1 MGKRKFNEEGSINYY
16 DISKQIIDYWN
27 SNKIFEKSINTRPKN
42 KIFPFYEGPPSA
54 NGMPGIHHVM
64 ARTIKDIFCRY
75 KTLKGYRVY
84 RKGGWDTHGLPV
96 ELQVEKKLGI
106 TKDDIGSKIS
116 VEKYN
121 EECKIAV
128 MQYKEAWE
136 ELTESIGYWLDID
149 DAYITFKNNY
159 IESIWWSLKELYN
172 KGLLYKGYTIQPFSP
187 AAGTGLSSHELNM
200 PGAYKDIKDTSLT
213 AQFKI
218 ENNSKSFD
226 IIGKNSCYFLAWTTT
241 PWTLPANNGL
251 AVGIKIDYVLL
262 ETFNKYTEKK
272 INVILAEKCIEK
284 FFDINNQKT
293 EGDIV
298 FNKQK
303 IEYKILKSI
312 KGKRL
317 VGLDYEQ
324 LMPYVNAEKPAF
336 TVVSGDFV
344 TTEEGTGIV
353 HISLTFGSDDFFV
366 SRKNN
371 LPGIFVK
378 NDKNEDVP
386 IVDKSG
392 KFVDQI
398 TDFAGMQ
405 VKSFSDIEGLTTDEQ
420 ISIKLKK
427 ENKAFDVKKYEHSYP
442 HCWRTDKPIL
452 YYPLES
458 WFINST
464 KLKEDLINKNKEIN
478 WQPESTGSGRFGNWL
493 ENLVDWNLSRSR
505 FWGTP
510 LPIWRTKD
518 GKEEICIGS
527 INELKSEIKKSVELG
542 LMKSNISE
550 NLDLHRPFV
559 DDIILAS
566 KKGYPMYREKDIID
580 VWYDSGSMPFAQYHY
595 PFENQET
602 FEKMFPAKFIA
613 EGVDQTRGWFFTLH
627 AISIMLFGKVSY
639 ENVISNGLVLDKDG
653 NKMSKRLGNAID
665 PFEVI
670 KKYGPDATRLYM
682 VINSNPWDN
691 LKFDIDG
698 ISEIVRKFFGTLNNT
713 YNFFALYANI
723 DGFKGDE
730 KIVPYDKRSFEDKW
744 IISKLNSLISFVEL
758 KLDDYDPT
766 KASRAIN
773 KFLND
778 DLSNWYI
785 RLNRK
790 RFWKGDLSEDKLMA
804 YQTLFECLY
813 KISIISSPF
822 TPFYSEKLFQN
833 LNEFSVSESESVHLL
848 DFPIVDNKT
857 ISESLERKML
867 YAQSI
872 SSLVHSIRKKEK
884 IRVRQPLS
892 KISIPIKSSVIE
904 KDINDV
910 QGIIL
915 SEVNVKEIEYVYDNS
930 KVFIKKIKP
939 NYKELGSVHG
949 KNMKL
954 VATRI
959 SKMSQDEINHLENKN
974 SINIELDN
982 NETIELSINQVE
994 ILFGEIEGK
1003 QVASNDMFTI
1013 ALDISIDDNLL
1024 AEGVSR
1030 EFINKIQNE
1039 RKENK
1044 LEVTDKIEIYIDNSS
1059 KEIISFLLKH
1069 KGFIC
1074 NETQA
1079 LELYID
1085 NNVDDSKLMDIDIA
1099 LLKVES
1105 TVINYK
1111 IKKVT

>member
-1 MGKRKFNEEGSINYY
+1 MGKGKFNEQSSIDYY
-16 DISKQIIDYWN
+16 KVSKEIISYWN
-27 SNKIFEKSINTRPKN
+27 SNNIFEKSISSRSED

-96 ELQVEKKLGI
+96 ELQVEKNLGI
-106 TKDDIGSKIS
+106 TKDDIGNKIS
-116 VEKYN
+116 VKKYN
-121 EECKIAV
+121 EECKVAV
-128 MQYKEAWE
+128 MQFKEAWE

-159 IESIWWSLKELYN
+159 IESIWWSLKELYK
-172 KGLLYKGYTIQPFSP
+172 KGLLYKGYTIQPYSP

-200 PGAYKDIKDTSLT
+200 PGAYKNIKDTSLT

-218 ENNSKSFD
+218 QKNKKSQE
-226 IIGKNSCYFLAWTTT
+226 IIGDSDCYFLAWTTT

-251 AVGIKIDYVLL
+251 AVGEKIKYNLI
-262 ETFNKYTEKK
+262 ETFNKYTESK
-272 INVILAEKCIEK
+272 INVIIAEKCIEK
-284 FFDINNQKT
+284 FFDSNNLKT
-293 EGDIV
+293 SEELIFD
-298 FNKQK
+298 KQNLP
-303 IEYKILKSI
+303 YKILKTF
-312 KGKRL
+312 KGKDL
-317 VGLDYEQ
+317 IGFDYDQ
-324 LMPYVNAEKPAF
+324 LLPYVKAEKPAF

-344 TTEEGTGIV
+344 TTDEGTGIV
-353 HISLTFGSDDFFV
+353 HISLTFGSDDFYV
-366 SRKNN
+366 SKKNN

-392 KFVDQI
+392 KFVKEI
-398 TDFAGMQ
+398 IDFAGLQ
-405 VKSFSDIEGLTTDEQ
+405 VKAFSDVEGLTTDEQ

-464 KLKEDLINKNKEIN
+464 KLKDDFINKNKDIN
-478 WQPESTGSGRFGNWL
+478 WQPESTGTGRFGNWL

-518 GKEEICIGS
+518 GKDEICIGS
-527 INELKSEIKKSVELG
+527 INELKSEIKKSVDLG
-542 LMKSNISE
+542 FMKNNISD
-550 NLDLHRPFV
+550 NIDLHRPFV
-559 DDIILAS
+559 DEIILAS
-566 KKGYPMYREKDIID
+566 KEGSPMYRETDIID

-595 PFENQET
+595 PFENKDI

-670 KKYGPDATRLYM
+670 KKFGPDATRLYM

-698 ISEIVRKFFGTLNNT
+698 ISEILRKFFGTLNNT

-723 DGFKGDE
+723 DGFTGNE
-730 KIVPYDKRSFEDKW
+730 KLIPYEKRSYEDKW
-744 IISKLNSLISFVEL
+744 IISKLNSLIKFVED
-758 KLDDYDPT
+758 KLDNYDPT
-766 KASRAIN
+766 KSSRQIN
-773 KFLND
+773 KFIND

-790 RFWKGDLSEDKLMA
+790 RFWKGDLTEDKLMA
-804 YQTLFECLY
+804 YQTLLECLY

-822 TPFYSEKLFQN
+822 IPFYSEKLFKN
-833 LNEFSVSESESVHLL
+833 LNAFNISNSESVHLL
-848 DFPIVDNKT
+848 EFPKVDNER
-857 ISESLERKML
+857 ISEVLERKMS

-892 KISIPIKSSVIE
+892 KISIPMKSLDMENEIKDVE
-904 KDINDV
+904 K
-910 QGIIL
+910 IIL
-915 SEVNVKEIEYVYDNS
+915 SEINVKEIEYVHDNS
-930 KVFIKKIKP
+930 KVFTKKIKP
-939 NYKELGSVHG
+939 NYKELGSIHG
-949 KNMKL
+949 KNMKI
-954 VATRI
+954 VAERI
-959 SKMSQDEINHLENKN
+959 SSMTQDEITQLEKDE
-974 SINIELDN
+974 SINFELDGG
-982 NETIELSINQVE
+982 LKLDLLLNQVE
-994 ILFGEIEGK
+994 ILFGQIEGK
-1003 QVASNDMFTI
+1003 QVASNDTFTI
-1013 ALDISIDDNLL
+1013 ALDISIDNDLL

-1030 EFINKIQNE
+1030 EFINKIQNQ
-1039 RKENK
+1039 RKEIK
-1044 LEVTDKIEIYIDNSS
+1044 LEVTDKIEIYISNHS
-1059 KEIISFLLKH
+1059 KEINSFLLKH
-1069 KGFIC
+1069 KDFIC
-1074 NETQA
+1074 NETQSIN
-1079 LELYID
+1079 LITTDNID
-1085 NNVDDSKLMDIDIA
+1085 MPSIMDIDIA
-1099 LLKVES
+1099 SNEVALTEVKF
-1105 TVINYK
+1105 K
-1111 IKKVT
+1111 IKKV

>member
-312 KGKRL
+312 KGNRL

-336 TVVSGDFV
+336 TVVNGDFV

-527 INELKSEIKKSVELG
+527 INELKSEIKKSEELG

-602 FEKMFPAKFIA
+602 FEKMFPAQFIA

-723 DGFKGDE
+723 DGFTGDE

-915 SEVNVKEIEYVYDNS
+915 SEVNVKDIEYVYDNS

-1085 NNVDDSKLMDIDIA
+1085 NNIDDSKLMDIDIA
-1099 LLKVES
+1099 SLKVES

>member
-1 MGKRKFNEEGSINYY
+1 MGKGKFNEQSSIDYY
-16 DISKQIIDYWN
+16 KVSKEIISYWN
-27 SNKIFEKSINTRPKN
+27 SNNIFEKSIRSRSED

-96 ELQVEKKLGI
+96 ELQVEKNLGI
-106 TKDDIGSKIS
+106 TKDDIGNKIS

-121 EECKIAV
+121 EECKVAV
-128 MQYKEAWE
+128 MQFKEAWE

-159 IESIWWSLKELYN
+159 IESIWWSLKELYK
-172 KGLLYKGYTIQPFSP
+172 KGLLYKGYTIQPYSP

-200 PGAYKDIKDTSLT
+200 PGAYKNIKDTSLT

-218 ENNSKSFD
+218 QKNKKSQE
-226 IIGKNSCYFLAWTTT
+226 IIGDSDCYFLAWTTT

-251 AVGIKIDYVLL
+251 AVGEKIKYNLI
-262 ETFNKYTEKK
+262 ETFNKYTESK
-272 INVILAEKCIEK
+272 INVIIAEKCIEK
-284 FFDINNQKT
+284 FFDSNNLKT
-293 EGDIV
+293 SEELIFD
-298 FNKQK
+298 KQNLP
-303 IEYKILKSI
+303 YKILKTF
-312 KGKRL
+312 KGKDL
-317 VGLDYEQ
+317 VGFDYDQ
-324 LMPYVNAEKPAF
+324 LLPYVKAEKPAF

-344 TTEEGTGIV
+344 TTDEGTGIV
-353 HISLTFGSDDFFV
+353 HISLTFGSDDFYV
-366 SRKNN
+366 SKKNN

-392 KFVDQI
+392 KFVKEI
-398 TDFAGMQ
+398 IDFAGLQ
-405 VKSFSDIEGLTTDEQ
+405 VKAFSDVEGLTTDEQ

-464 KLKEDLINKNKEIN
+464 KLKDDFINKNKDIN
-478 WQPESTGSGRFGNWL
+478 WQPESTGTGRFGNWL

-518 GKEEICIGS
+518 GKDEICIGS
-527 INELKSEIKKSVELG
+527 INELKSEIKKSVDLG
-542 LMKSNISE
+542 FMKNNISD
-550 NLDLHRPFV
+550 NIDLHRPFV
-559 DDIILAS
+559 DEIILAS
-566 KKGYPMYREKDIID
+566 KEGSPMYRETDIID

-595 PFENQET
+595 PFENKDI

-653 NKMSKRLGNAID
+653 NKMSKRLGNAVD

-670 KKYGPDATRLYM
+670 KKFGPDATRLYM

-698 ISEIVRKFFGTLNNT
+698 ISEILRKFFGTLNNT

-723 DGFKGDE
+723 DGFTGNE
-730 KIVPYDKRSFEDKW
+730 KLIPYEKRSYEDKW
-744 IISKLNSLISFVEL
+744 IISKLNSLIKFVED
-758 KLDDYDPT
+758 KLDNYDPT
-766 KASRAIN
+766 KSSRQIN
-773 KFLND
+773 KFIND

-790 RFWKGDLSEDKLMA
+790 RFWKGDLTQDKLMA
-804 YQTLFECLY
+804 YQTLLECLY

-822 TPFYSEKLFQN
+822 IPFYSEKLFKN
-833 LNEFSVSESESVHLL
+833 LNAFNISNSESVHLL
-848 DFPIVDNKT
+848 EFPKVDNER
-857 ISESLERKML
+857 ISEVLERKMS

-892 KISIPIKSSVIE
+892 KISIPMKSLDMENEIKDVE
-904 KDINDV
+904 K
-910 QGIIL
+910 IIL
-915 SEVNVKEIEYVYDNS
+915 SEINVKEIEYVHDNS
-930 KVFIKKIKP
+930 KVFTKKIKP
-939 NYKELGSVHG
+939 NYKELGSIHG
-949 KNMKL
+949 KNMKI
-954 VATRI
+954 VAERI
-959 SKMSQDEINHLENKN
+959 SSMTQDEITQLEKN
-974 SINIELDN
+974 ESINLELDGG
-982 NETIELSINQVE
+982 LKLDLLLNQVE
-994 ILFGEIEGK
+994 ILFGQIEGK
-1003 QVASNDMFTI
+1003 QVASNDTFTI
-1013 ALDISIDDNLL
+1013 ALDISIDNDLL

-1030 EFINKIQNE
+1030 EFINKIQNQ
-1039 RKENK
+1039 RKEIK
-1044 LEVTDKIEIYIDNSS
+1044 LEVTDKIEIYISNHS
-1059 KEIISFLLKH
+1059 KEINSFLLKH
-1069 KGFIC
+1069 KDFIC
-1074 NETQA
+1074 NETQSIN
-1079 LELYID
+1079 LITTENID
-1085 NNVDDSKLMDIDIA
+1085 MPSIMDIDIA
-1099 LLKVES
+1099 SNEVALTEVKF
-1105 TVINYK
+1105 K
-1111 IKKVT
+1111 IKKV

>member
-1 MGKRKFNEEGSINYY
+1 MGKGKFNEQSSIDYY
-16 DISKQIIDYWN
+16 KVSKEIISYWN
-27 SNKIFEKSINTRPKN
+27 SNNIFEKSISSRSED

-96 ELQVEKKLGI
+96 ELQVEKNLGI
-106 TKDDIGSKIS
+106 TKDDIGNKIS

-121 EECKIAV
+121 EECKVAV
-128 MQYKEAWE
+128 MQFKEAWE

-159 IESIWWSLKELYN
+159 IESIWWSLKELYK
-172 KGLLYKGYTIQPFSP
+172 KGLLYKGYTIQPYSP

-200 PGAYKDIKDTSLT
+200 PGAYKNIKDTSLT

-218 ENNSKSFD
+218 QKNKKSQE
-226 IIGKNSCYFLAWTTT
+226 IIGDSDCYFLAWTTT

-251 AVGIKIDYVLL
+251 AVGEKIKYNLI
-262 ETFNKYTEKK
+262 ETFNKYTESK
-272 INVILAEKCIEK
+272 INVIIAEKCIEK
-284 FFDINNQKT
+284 FFDSNNLNT
-293 EGDIV
+293 SEELIFD
-298 FNKQK
+298 KQNLP
-303 IEYKILKSI
+303 YKILKTFE
-312 KGKRL
+312 GKDL
-317 VGLDYEQ
+317 IGFDYDQ
-324 LMPYVNAEKPAF
+324 LLPYVKAEKPAF

-344 TTEEGTGIV
+344 TTDEGTGIV
-353 HISLTFGSDDFFV
+353 HISLTFGSDDFYV
-366 SRKNN
+366 SKKNN

-392 KFVDQI
+392 KFVKEI
-398 TDFAGMQ
+398 IDFAGLQ
-405 VKSFSDIEGLTTDEQ
+405 VKAFSDVEGLTTDEQ

-464 KLKEDLINKNKEIN
+464 KLKDDFINKNKDIN
-478 WQPESTGSGRFGNWL
+478 WQPESTGTGRFGNWL

-518 GKEEICIGS
+518 GKDEICIGS
-527 INELKSEIKKSVELG
+527 INELKSEIKKSVDLG
-542 LMKSNISE
+542 FMKNNISD
-550 NLDLHRPFV
+550 NIDLHRPFV
-559 DDIILAS
+559 DEIILAS
-566 KKGYPMYREKDIID
+566 KEGSPMYREKDIID

-595 PFENQET
+595 PFENKDI

-653 NKMSKRLGNAID
+653 NKMSKRLGNAVD

-670 KKYGPDATRLYM
+670 KKFGPDATRLYM

-698 ISEIVRKFFGTLNNT
+698 ISEILRKFFGTLNNT

-723 DGFKGDE
+723 DGFTGNE
-730 KIVPYDKRSFEDKW
+730 KLIPYEKRSYEDKW
-744 IISKLNSLISFVEL
+744 IISKLNSLIKFVED
-758 KLDDYDPT
+758 KLDNYDPT
-766 KASRAIN
+766 KSSRQIN
-773 KFLND
+773 KFIND

-790 RFWKGDLSEDKLMA
+790 RFWKGDLTKDKLMA
-804 YQTLFECLY
+804 YQTLLECLY

-822 TPFYSEKLFQN
+822 IPFYSEKLFKN
-833 LNEFSVSESESVHLL
+833 LNAFNISNSESVHLL
-848 DFPIVDNKT
+848 EFPKVDNER
-857 ISESLERKML
+857 ISEVLERKMS

-892 KISIPIKSSVIE
+892 KISIPMKSLDMENEIKDVE
-904 KDINDV
+904 K
-910 QGIIL
+910 IIL
-915 SEVNVKEIEYVYDNS
+915 SEINVKEIEYVHDNS
-930 KVFIKKIKP
+930 KVFTKKIKP
-939 NYKELGSVHG
+939 NYKELGSIHG
-949 KNMKL
+949 KNMKI
-954 VATRI
+954 VAERI
-959 SKMSQDEINHLENKN
+959 SSMTQDEITQLEKDE
-974 SINIELDN
+974 SINFELDGG
-982 NETIELSINQVE
+982 LKLDLLLNQVE
-994 ILFGEIEGK
+994 ILFGQIEGK
-1003 QVASNDMFTI
+1003 QVASNDTFTI
-1013 ALDISIDDNLL
+1013 ALDISIDNDLL

-1030 EFINKIQNE
+1030 EFINKIQNQ
-1039 RKENK
+1039 RKEIK
-1044 LEVTDKIEIYIDNSS
+1044 LEVTDKIEIYISNHS
-1059 KEIISFLLKH
+1059 KEINSFLLKH
-1069 KGFIC
+1069 KDFIC
-1074 NETQA
+1074 NETQSIN
-1079 LELYID
+1079 LITTENID
-1085 NNVDDSKLMDIDIA
+1085 MPSIMDIDIA
-1099 LLKVES
+1099 SNEVALTEVKF
-1105 TVINYK
+1105 K
-1111 IKKVT
+1111 IKKV

>member
-312 KGKRL
+312 KGNRL

-336 TVVSGDFV
+336 TVVNGDFV

-723 DGFKGDE
+723 DGFTGDE

-915 SEVNVKEIEYVYDNS
+915 SEVNVKDIEYVYDNS

-1085 NNVDDSKLMDIDIA
+1085 NNIDDSKLMDIDIA
-1099 LLKVES
+1099 SLKVES

>member
-1 MGKRKFNEEGSINYY
+1 MGKGKFNEQSSIDYY
-16 DISKQIIDYWN
+16 KVSKEIISYWN
-27 SNKIFEKSINTRPKN
+27 SNNIFEKSISSRSED

-96 ELQVEKKLGI
+96 ELQVEKNLGI
-106 TKDDIGSKIS
+106 TKDDIGNKIS

-121 EECKIAV
+121 EECKVAV
-128 MQYKEAWE
+128 MQFKEAWE

-159 IESIWWSLKELYN
+159 IESVWWSLKELYK
-172 KGLLYKGYTIQPFSP
+172 KGLLYKGYTIQPYSP

-200 PGAYKDIKDTSLT
+200 PGAYKNIKDTSLT

-218 ENNSKSFD
+218 QKNKKSQE
-226 IIGKNSCYFLAWTTT
+226 IIGDKDCYFLAWTTT

-251 AVGIKIDYVLL
+251 AVGEKIKYNLI
-262 ETFNKYTEKK
+262 ETFNKYTESK
-272 INVILAEKCIEK
+272 INVIIAEKCIEK
-284 FFDINNQKT
+284 FFDSNNLKT
-293 EGDIV
+293 SEELIFD
-298 FNKQK
+298 KQNLP
-303 IEYKILKSI
+303 YKILKTF
-312 KGKRL
+312 KGKDL
-317 VGLDYEQ
+317 IGFDYDQ
-324 LMPYVNAEKPAF
+324 LLPYVKAEKPAF

-344 TTEEGTGIV
+344 TTDEGTGIV
-353 HISLTFGSDDFFV
+353 HISLTFGSDDFYV
-366 SRKNN
+366 SKKNN

-392 KFVDQI
+392 KFVKEI
-398 TDFAGMQ
+398 IDFAGLQ
-405 VKSFSDIEGLTTDEQ
+405 VKAFSDVEGLTTDEQ

-464 KLKEDLINKNKEIN
+464 KLKDDFINKNKDIN
-478 WQPESTGSGRFGNWL
+478 WQPESTGTGRFGNWL

-518 GKEEICIGS
+518 GKDEICIGS
-527 INELKSEIKKSVELG
+527 INELKSEIKKSVDLG
-542 LMKSNISE
+542 FMKNNISD
-550 NLDLHRPFV
+550 NIDLHRPFV
-559 DDIILAS
+559 DEIILAS
-566 KKGYPMYREKDIID
+566 KEGSPMYRETDIID

-595 PFENQET
+595 PFENKDV
-602 FEKMFPAKFIA
+602 FNKMFPAKFIA

-653 NKMSKRLGNAID
+653 NKMSKRLGNAVD

-670 KKYGPDATRLYM
+670 KKFGPDATRLYM

-698 ISEIVRKFFGTLNNT
+698 ISEILRKFFGTLNNT

-723 DGFKGDE
+723 DGFTGNE
-730 KIVPYDKRSFEDKW
+730 KLIPYEKRSYEDKW
-744 IISKLNSLISFVEL
+744 IISKLNSLIRFVED
-758 KLDDYDPT
+758 KLDNYDPT
-766 KASRAIN
+766 KSSRQIN
-773 KFLND
+773 KFIND

-790 RFWKGDLSEDKLMA
+790 RFWKGDLTQDKLMA
-804 YQTLFECLY
+804 YQTLLECLY

-822 TPFYSEKLFQN
+822 IPFYSEKLFKN
-833 LNEFSVSESESVHLL
+833 LNAFNISNSESVHLL
-848 DFPIVDNKT
+848 EFPKVDNER
-857 ISESLERKML
+857 ISEVLERKMS

-892 KISIPIKSSVIE
+892 KISIPMKSLDMENEIKDVE
-904 KDINDV
+904 K
-910 QGIIL
+910 IIL
-915 SEVNVKEIEYVYDNS
+915 SEINVKEIEYVHDNS
-930 KVFIKKIKP
+930 KVFTKKIKP
-939 NYKELGSVHG
+939 NYKELGSIHG
-949 KNMKL
+949 KNMKI
-954 VATRI
+954 VAERI
-959 SKMSQDEINHLENKN
+959 SSMTQDEITQLEKDE
-974 SINIELDN
+974 SINFELDGG
-982 NETIELSINQVE
+982 LKLDLLLNQVE
-994 ILFGEIEGK
+994 ILFGQIEGK
-1003 QVASNDMFTI
+1003 QVASNDTFTI
-1013 ALDISIDDNLL
+1013 ALDISIDNDLL

-1030 EFINKIQNE
+1030 EFINKIQNQ
-1039 RKENK
+1039 RKEIK
-1044 LEVTDKIEIYIDNSS
+1044 LEVTDKIEIYISNHS
-1059 KEIISFLLKH
+1059 KEINSFLLKH
-1069 KGFIC
+1069 KDFIC
-1074 NETQA
+1074 NETQSIN
-1079 LELYID
+1079 LITTENID
-1085 NNVDDSKLMDIDIA
+1085 MPSIMDIDIA
-1099 LLKVES
+1099 SNEVALTEVKF
-1105 TVINYK
+1105 K
-1111 IKKVT
+1111 IKKV

>member
-1 MGKRKFNEEGSINYY
+1 MGTGKFNEQSSIDYY
-16 DISKQIIDYWN
+16 KVSKEIISYWN
-27 SNKIFEKSINTRPKN
+27 SNNIFEKSISSRSED

-96 ELQVEKKLGI
+96 ELQVEKNLGI
-106 TKDDIGSKIS
+106 TKDDIGNKIS

-121 EECKIAV
+121 EECKVAV
-128 MQYKEAWE
+128 MQFKEAWE

-159 IESIWWSLKELYN
+159 IESVWWSLKELYK
-172 KGLLYKGYTIQPFSP
+172 KGLLYKGYTIQPYSP

-200 PGAYKDIKDTSLT
+200 PGAYKNIKDTSLT

-218 ENNSKSFD
+218 QKNKKSQE
-226 IIGKNSCYFLAWTTT
+226 IIGDSDCYFLAWTTT

-251 AVGIKIDYVLL
+251 AVGEKIKYNLI
-262 ETFNKYTEKK
+262 ETFNKYTESK
-272 INVILAEKCIEK
+272 INVIIAEKCIEK
-284 FFDINNQKT
+284 FFDSNNLKT
-293 EGDIV
+293 SEELIFD
-298 FNKQK
+298 KQNLP
-303 IEYKILKSI
+303 YKILKTF
-312 KGKRL
+312 KGKDL
-317 VGLDYEQ
+317 IGFDYDQ
-324 LMPYVNAEKPAF
+324 LLPYVKAEKPAF

-344 TTEEGTGIV
+344 TTDEGTGIV
-353 HISLTFGSDDFFV
+353 HISLTFGSDDFYV
-366 SRKNN
+366 SKKNN

-392 KFVDQI
+392 KFVKEI
-398 TDFAGMQ
+398 IDFAGLQ
-405 VKSFSDIEGLTTDEQ
+405 VKAFSDVEGLTTDEQ

-464 KLKEDLINKNKEIN
+464 KLKDDFIIKNKDIN
-478 WQPESTGSGRFGNWL
+478 WQPESTGTGRFGNWL

-518 GKEEICIGS
+518 GKDEICIGS
-527 INELKSEIKKSVELG
+527 INELKSEIKKSVDLG
-542 LMKSNISE
+542 FMKNNISD
-550 NLDLHRPFV
+550 NIDLHRPFV
-559 DDIILAS
+559 DEIILAS
-566 KKGYPMYREKDIID
+566 KEGSPMYRETDIID

-595 PFENQET
+595 PFENKDI

-670 KKYGPDATRLYM
+670 KKFGPDATRLYM

-698 ISEIVRKFFGTLNNT
+698 ISEILRKFFGTLNNT

-723 DGFKGDE
+723 DGFTGNE
-730 KIVPYDKRSFEDKW
+730 KLIPYEKRSYEDKW
-744 IISKLNSLISFVEL
+744 IISKLNSLIKFVED
-758 KLDDYDPT
+758 KLDNYDPT
-766 KASRAIN
+766 KSSRQIN
-773 KFLND
+773 KFIND

-790 RFWKGDLSEDKLMA
+790 RFWKGDLTQDKLMA
-804 YQTLFECLY
+804 YQTLLECLY

-822 TPFYSEKLFQN
+822 IPFYSEKLFKN
-833 LNEFSVSESESVHLL
+833 LNAFNISNSESVHLL
-848 DFPIVDNKT
+848 EFPKVDSER
-857 ISESLERKML
+857 ISEVLERKMS

-892 KISIPIKSSVIE
+892 KISIPMKSLDMENEIKDVE
-904 KDINDV
+904 K
-910 QGIIL
+910 IIL
-915 SEVNVKEIEYVYDNS
+915 SEINVKEIEYVHDNS
-930 KVFIKKIKP
+930 KVFTKKIKP
-939 NYKELGSVHG
+939 NYKELGSIHG
-949 KNMKL
+949 KNMKI
-954 VATRI
+954 VAERI
-959 SKMSQDEINHLENKN
+959 SSMTQDEITQLEKDE
-974 SINIELDN
+974 SINFELDGG
-982 NETIELSINQVE
+982 LKLDLLLNQVE
-994 ILFGEIEGK
+994 ILFGQIEGK
-1003 QVASNDMFTI
+1003 QVASNDTFTI
-1013 ALDISIDDNLL
+1013 ALDISIDNDLL

-1030 EFINKIQNE
+1030 EFINKIQNQ
-1039 RKENK
+1039 RKEIK
-1044 LEVTDKIEIYIDNSS
+1044 LEVTDKIEIYISNHS
-1059 KEIISFLLKH
+1059 KEINSFLLKH
-1069 KGFIC
+1069 KDFIC
-1074 NETQA
+1074 NETQSIN
-1079 LELYID
+1079 LITTENID
-1085 NNVDDSKLMDIDIA
+1085 MPSIMDIDIA
-1099 LLKVES
+1099 SNEVALTEVKF
-1105 TVINYK
+1105 K
-1111 IKKVT
+1111 IKKV

>member
-1 MGKRKFNEEGSINYY
+1 MGKGKFNEQSSIDYY
-16 DISKQIIDYWN
+16 KVSKEIISYWN
-27 SNKIFEKSINTRPKN
+27 SNNIFEKSISSRSED

-96 ELQVEKKLGI
+96 ELQVEKNLGI
-106 TKDDIGSKIS
+106 TKDDIGNKIS

-121 EECKIAV
+121 EECKVAV
-128 MQYKEAWE
+128 MQFKEAWE

-159 IESIWWSLKELYN
+159 IESIWWSLKELYK
-172 KGLLYKGYTIQPFSP
+172 KGLLYKGYTIQPYSP

-200 PGAYKDIKDTSLT
+200 PGAYKNIKDTSLT

-218 ENNSKSFD
+218 QKNKKSQE
-226 IIGKNSCYFLAWTTT
+226 IIGDSDCYFLAWTTT

-251 AVGIKIDYVLL
+251 AVGEKIKYNLI
-262 ETFNKYTEKK
+262 ETFNKYTESK
-272 INVILAEKCIEK
+272 INVIIAEKCIEK
-284 FFDINNQKT
+284 FFDSNNLKT
-293 EGDIV
+293 SEELIFD
-298 FNKQK
+298 KQNLP
-303 IEYKILKSI
+303 YKILKTF
-312 KGKRL
+312 KGKDL
-317 VGLDYEQ
+317 VGFDYDQ
-324 LMPYVNAEKPAF
+324 LLPYVKAEKPAF

-344 TTEEGTGIV
+344 TTDEGTGIV
-353 HISLTFGSDDFFV
+353 HISLTFGSDDFYV
-366 SRKNN
+366 SKKNN

-392 KFVDQI
+392 KFVKEI
-398 TDFAGMQ
+398 IDFAGLQ
-405 VKSFSDIEGLTTDEQ
+405 VKAFSDAEGLTTDEQ

-464 KLKEDLINKNKEIN
+464 KLKDDFINKNKDIN
-478 WQPESTGSGRFGNWL
+478 WQPESTGTGRFGNWL

-518 GKEEICIGS
+518 GKDEICIGS
-527 INELKSEIKKSVELG
+527 INELKSEIKKSVDLG
-542 LMKSNISE
+542 FMKNNISD
-550 NLDLHRPFV
+550 NIDLHRPFV
-559 DDIILAS
+559 DEIILAS
-566 KKGYPMYREKDIID
+566 KEGSPMYRETDIID

-595 PFENQET
+595 PFENKDV

-670 KKYGPDATRLYM
+670 KKFGPDATRLYM

-698 ISEIVRKFFGTLNNT
+698 ISEILRKFFGTLNNT

-723 DGFKGDE
+723 DGFTGNE
-730 KIVPYDKRSFEDKW
+730 KLIPYEKRSYEDKW
-744 IISKLNSLISFVEL
+744 IISKLNSLIKFVED
-758 KLDDYDPT
+758 KLDNYDPT
-766 KASRAIN
+766 KSSRQIN
-773 KFLND
+773 KFIND

-790 RFWKGDLSEDKLMA
+790 RFWKGDLTQDKLMA
-804 YQTLFECLY
+804 YQTLLECLY

-822 TPFYSEKLFQN
+822 IPFYSEKLFKN
-833 LNEFSVSESESVHLL
+833 LNAFNISNSESVHLL
-848 DFPIVDNKT
+848 EFPKVDNER
-857 ISESLERKML
+857 ISEVLERKMS

-892 KISIPIKSSVIE
+892 KISIPMKSLDMENEIKDVE
-904 KDINDV
+904 K
-910 QGIIL
+910 IIL
-915 SEVNVKEIEYVYDNS
+915 SEINVKEIEYVHDNS
-930 KVFIKKIKP
+930 KVFTKKIKP
-939 NYKELGSVHG
+939 NYKELGSIHG
-949 KNMKL
+949 KNMKI
-954 VATRI
+954 VAERI
-959 SKMSQDEINHLENKN
+959 SSMTQDEITQLEKDE
-974 SINIELDN
+974 SINLELDGG
-982 NETIELSINQVE
+982 LKLDLLLNQVE
-994 ILFGEIEGK
+994 ILFGQIEGK
-1003 QVASNDMFTI
+1003 QVASNDTFTI
-1013 ALDISIDDNLL
+1013 ALDISIDNDLL

-1030 EFINKIQNE
+1030 EFINKIQNQ
-1039 RKENK
+1039 RKEIK
-1044 LEVTDKIEIYIDNSS
+1044 LEVTDKIEIYISNHS
-1059 KEIISFLLKH
+1059 KEINSFLLKH
-1069 KGFIC
+1069 KDFIC
-1074 NETQA
+1074 NETQSIN
-1079 LELYID
+1079 LITTDNID
-1085 NNVDDSKLMDIDIA
+1085 MPSIMDIDIA
-1099 LLKVES
+1099 SNEVALTEVKF
-1105 TVINYK
+1105 K
-1111 IKKVT
+1111 IKKV

>member
-1 MGKRKFNEEGSINYY
+1 MGKGKFNEQSSIDYY
-16 DISKQIIDYWN
+16 KVSKEIISYWN
-27 SNKIFEKSINTRPKN
+27 SNNIFEKSISSRSED

-96 ELQVEKKLGI
+96 ELQVEKNLGI
-106 TKDDIGSKIS
+106 TKDDIGNKIS

-121 EECKIAV
+121 EECKVAV
-128 MQYKEAWE
+128 MQFKEAWE

-159 IESIWWSLKELYN
+159 IESIWWSLKELYK
-172 KGLLYKGYTIQPFSP
+172 KGLLYKGYTIQPYSP

-200 PGAYKDIKDTSLT
+200 PGAYKNIKDTSLT

-218 ENNSKSFD
+218 QKNKKSQE
-226 IIGKNSCYFLAWTTT
+226 IIGDSDCYFLAWTTT

-251 AVGIKIDYVLL
+251 AVGEKIKYNLI
-262 ETFNKYTEKK
+262 ETFNKYTESK
-272 INVILAEKCIEK
+272 INVIIAEKCIEK
-284 FFDINNQKT
+284 FFDSNNLKT
-293 EGDIV
+293 SEELIFD
-298 FNKQK
+298 KQNLP
-303 IEYKILKSI
+303 YKILKTF
-312 KGKRL
+312 KGKDL
-317 VGLDYEQ
+317 IGFDYDQ
-324 LMPYVNAEKPAF
+324 LLPYVKAEKPAF

-344 TTEEGTGIV
+344 TTDEGTGIV
-353 HISLTFGSDDFFV
+353 HISLTFGSDDFYV
-366 SRKNN
+366 SKKNN

-392 KFVDQI
+392 KFVKEI
-398 TDFAGMQ
+398 IDFAGLQ
-405 VKSFSDIEGLTTDEQ
+405 VKAFSDVEGLTTDEQ

-464 KLKEDLINKNKEIN
+464 KLKDDFINKNKDIN
-478 WQPESTGSGRFGNWL
+478 WQPESTGTGRFGNWL

-518 GKEEICIGS
+518 GKDEICIGS
-527 INELKSEIKKSVELG
+527 INELKSEIKKSVDLG
-542 LMKSNISE
+542 FMKNNISD
-550 NLDLHRPFV
+550 NIDLHRPFV
-559 DDIILAS
+559 DEIILAS
-566 KKGYPMYREKDIID
+566 KEGSPMYRETDIID

-595 PFENQET
+595 PFENKDI

-670 KKYGPDATRLYM
+670 KKFGPDATRLYM

-698 ISEIVRKFFGTLNNT
+698 ISEILRKFFGTLNNT

-723 DGFKGDE
+723 DGFTGNE
-730 KIVPYDKRSFEDKW
+730 KLIPYEKRSYEDKW
-744 IISKLNSLISFVEL
+744 IISKLNSLIKFVED
-758 KLDDYDPT
+758 KLDNYDPT
-766 KASRAIN
+766 KSSRQIN
-773 KFLND
+773 KFIND

-790 RFWKGDLSEDKLMA
+790 RFWKGDLTEDKLMA
-804 YQTLFECLY
+804 YQTLLECLY

-822 TPFYSEKLFQN
+822 IPFYSEKLFKN
-833 LNEFSVSESESVHLL
+833 LNAFNISNSESVHLL
-848 DFPIVDNKT
+848 EFPKVDNER
-857 ISESLERKML
+857 ISEVLERKMS

-892 KISIPIKSSVIE
+892 KISIPMKSLDMENEIKDVE
-904 KDINDV
+904 K
-910 QGIIL
+910 IIL
-915 SEVNVKEIEYVYDNS
+915 SEINVKEIEYVHDNS
-930 KVFIKKIKP
+930 KVFTKKIKP
-939 NYKELGSVHG
+939 NYKELGSIHG
-949 KNMKL
+949 KNMKI
-954 VATRI
+954 VAERI
-959 SKMSQDEINHLENKN
+959 SSMTQDEITQLEKDE
-974 SINIELDN
+974 SINLELDGG
-982 NETIELSINQVE
+982 LKLDLLLNQVE
-994 ILFGEIEGK
+994 ILFGQIEGK
-1003 QVASNDMFTI
+1003 QVASNDTFTI
-1013 ALDISIDDNLL
+1013 ALDISIDNDLL

-1030 EFINKIQNE
+1030 EFINKIQNQ
-1039 RKENK
+1039 RKEIK
-1044 LEVTDKIEIYIDNSS
+1044 LEVTDKIEIYISNHS
-1059 KEIISFLLKH
+1059 KEINSFLLKH
-1069 KGFIC
+1069 KDFIC
-1074 NETQA
+1074 NETQSIN
-1079 LELYID
+1079 LITTENID
-1085 NNVDDSKLMDIDIA
+1085 MPSIMDIDIA
-1099 LLKVES
+1099 SNEVALTEVKF
-1105 TVINYK
+1105 K
-1111 IKKVT
+1111 IKKV

>member
-1 MGKRKFNEEGSINYY
+1 MGKGKFNEQSSIDYY
-16 DISKQIIDYWN
+16 KVSKEIISYWN
-27 SNKIFEKSINTRPKN
+27 SNNIFEKSISSRSED

-96 ELQVEKKLGI
+96 ELQVEKNLGI
-106 TKDDIGSKIS
+106 TKDDIGNKIS

-121 EECKIAV
+121 EECKVAV
-128 MQYKEAWE
+128 MQFKEAWE

-159 IESIWWSLKELYN
+159 IESIWWSLKELYK
-172 KGLLYKGYTIQPFSP
+172 KGLLYKGYTIQPYSP

-200 PGAYKDIKDTSLT
+200 PGAYKNIKDTSLT

-218 ENNSKSFD
+218 QKNKKSQE
-226 IIGKNSCYFLAWTTT
+226 IIGDSDCYFLAWTTT

-251 AVGIKIDYVLL
+251 AVGEKIKYNLI
-262 ETFNKYTEKK
+262 ETFNKYTESK
-272 INVILAEKCIEK
+272 INVIIAEKCIEK
-284 FFDINNQKT
+284 FFDSNNLKT
-293 EGDIV
+293 SEELIFD
-298 FNKQK
+298 KQNLP
-303 IEYKILKSI
+303 YKILKTF
-312 KGKRL
+312 KGKDL
-317 VGLDYEQ
+317 VGFDYDQ
-324 LMPYVNAEKPAF
+324 LLPYVKAEKPAF

-344 TTEEGTGIV
+344 TTDEGTGIV
-353 HISLTFGSDDFFV
+353 HISLTFGSDDFYV
-366 SRKNN
+366 SKKNN

-392 KFVDQI
+392 KFVKEI
-398 TDFAGMQ
+398 IDFAGLQ
-405 VKSFSDIEGLTTDEQ
+405 VKAFSDVEGLTTDEQ

-464 KLKEDLINKNKEIN
+464 KLKDDFINKNKDIN
-478 WQPESTGSGRFGNWL
+478 WQPESTGTGRFGNWL

-518 GKEEICIGS
+518 GKDEICIGS
-527 INELKSEIKKSVELG
+527 INELKSEIKKSVDLG
-542 LMKSNISE
+542 FMKNNISD
-550 NLDLHRPFV
+550 NIDLHRPFV
-559 DDIILAS
+559 DEIILAS
-566 KKGYPMYREKDIID
+566 KEGSPMYRETDIID

-595 PFENQET
+595 PFENKDI

-653 NKMSKRLGNAID
+653 NKMSKRLGNAVD

-670 KKYGPDATRLYM
+670 KKFGPDATRLYM

-698 ISEIVRKFFGTLNNT
+698 ISEILRKFFGTLNNT

-723 DGFKGDE
+723 DGFTGNE
-730 KIVPYDKRSFEDKW
+730 KLIPYEKRSYEDKW
-744 IISKLNSLISFVEL
+744 IISKLNSLIKFVED
-758 KLDDYDPT
+758 KLDNYDPT
-766 KASRAIN
+766 KSSRQIN
-773 KFLND
+773 KFIND

-790 RFWKGDLSEDKLMA
+790 RFWKGDLTEDKLMA
-804 YQTLFECLY
+804 YQTLLECLY

-822 TPFYSEKLFQN
+822 IPFYSEKLFKN
-833 LNEFSVSESESVHLL
+833 LNAFNISNSESVHLL
-848 DFPIVDNKT
+848 EFPKVDNER
-857 ISESLERKML
+857 ISEVLERKMS

-892 KISIPIKSSVIE
+892 KISIPMKSLDMENEIKDVE
-904 KDINDV
+904 K
-910 QGIIL
+910 IIL
-915 SEVNVKEIEYVYDNS
+915 SEINVKEIEYVHDNS
-930 KVFIKKIKP
+930 KVFTKKIKP
-939 NYKELGSVHG
+939 NYKELGSIHG
-949 KNMKL
+949 KNMKI
-954 VATRI
+954 VAERI
-959 SKMSQDEINHLENKN
+959 SSMTQDEITQLEKDE
-974 SINIELDN
+974 SINLELDGG
-982 NETIELSINQVE
+982 LKLDLLLNQVE
-994 ILFGEIEGK
+994 ILFGQIEGK
-1003 QVASNDMFTI
+1003 QVASNDTFTI
-1013 ALDISIDDNLL
+1013 ALDISIDNDLL

-1030 EFINKIQNE
+1030 EFINKIQNQ
-1039 RKENK
+1039 RKEIK
-1044 LEVTDKIEIYIDNSS
+1044 LEVTDKIEIYISNHS
-1059 KEIISFLLKH
+1059 KEINSFLLKH
-1069 KGFIC
+1069 KDFIC
-1074 NETQA
+1074 NETQSIN
-1079 LELYID
+1079 LITTENID
-1085 NNVDDSKLMDIDIA
+1085 MPSIMDIDIA
-1099 LLKVES
+1099 SNEVALTEVKF
-1105 TVINYK
+1105 K
-1111 IKKVT
+1111 IKKV

>member
-1 MGKRKFNEEGSINYY
+1 MGKGKFNEQSSIDYY
-16 DISKQIIDYWN
+16 KVSKEIISYWN
-27 SNKIFEKSINTRPKN
+27 SNNIFEKSISSRSED

-96 ELQVEKKLGI
+96 ELQVEKNLGI
-106 TKDDIGSKIS
+106 TKDDIGNKIS
-116 VEKYN
+116 VKKYN
-121 EECKIAV
+121 EECKVAV
-128 MQYKEAWE
+128 MQFKEAWE

-159 IESIWWSLKELYN
+159 IESVWWSLKELYK
-172 KGLLYKGYTIQPFSP
+172 KGLLYKGYTIQPYSP

-200 PGAYKDIKDTSLT
+200 PGAYKNIKDTSLT

-218 ENNSKSFD
+218 QKNKKSQE
-226 IIGKNSCYFLAWTTT
+226 IIGDSDCYFLAWTTT

-251 AVGIKIDYVLL
+251 AVGEKIKYNLI
-262 ETFNKYTEKK
+262 ETFNKYTESK
-272 INVILAEKCIEK
+272 INVIIAEKCIEK
-284 FFDINNQKT
+284 FFDSNNLKT
-293 EGDIV
+293 SEELIFD
-298 FNKQK
+298 KQNLP
-303 IEYKILKSI
+303 YKILKTF
-312 KGKRL
+312 KGKDL
-317 VGLDYEQ
+317 IGFDYDQ
-324 LMPYVNAEKPAF
+324 LLPYVKAEKPAF

-344 TTEEGTGIV
+344 TTDEGTGIV
-353 HISLTFGSDDFFV
+353 HISLTFGSDDFYV
-366 SRKNN
+366 SKKNN

-392 KFVDQI
+392 KFVKEI
-398 TDFAGMQ
+398 IDFAGLQ
-405 VKSFSDIEGLTTDEQ
+405 VKAFSDVEGLTTDEQ

-464 KLKEDLINKNKEIN
+464 KLKDDFINKNKDIN
-478 WQPESTGSGRFGNWL
+478 WQPESTGTGRFGNWL

-518 GKEEICIGS
+518 GKDEICIGS
-527 INELKSEIKKSVELG
+527 INELKSEIKKSVDLG
-542 LMKSNISE
+542 FMKNNISD
-550 NLDLHRPFV
+550 NIDLHRPFV
-559 DDIILAS
+559 DEIILAS
-566 KKGYPMYREKDIID
+566 KEGSPMYRETDIID

-595 PFENQET
+595 PFENKDI

-670 KKYGPDATRLYM
+670 KKFGPDATRLYM

-698 ISEIVRKFFGTLNNT
+698 ISEILRKFFGTLNNT

-723 DGFKGDE
+723 DGFTGNE
-730 KIVPYDKRSFEDKW
+730 KLIPYEKRSYEDKW
-744 IISKLNSLISFVEL
+744 IISKLNSLIKFVED
-758 KLDDYDPT
+758 KLDNYDPT
-766 KASRAIN
+766 KSSRQIN
-773 KFLND
+773 KFIND

-790 RFWKGDLSEDKLMA
+790 RFWKGDLTQDKLMA
-804 YQTLFECLY
+804 YQTLLECLY

-822 TPFYSEKLFQN
+822 IPFYSEKLFKN
-833 LNEFSVSESESVHLL
+833 LNAFNISNSESVHLL
-848 DFPIVDNKT
+848 EFPKVDNER
-857 ISESLERKML
+857 ISEVLERKMS

-892 KISIPIKSSVIE
+892 KISIPMKSLDMENEIKDVE
-904 KDINDV
+904 K
-910 QGIIL
+910 IIL
-915 SEVNVKEIEYVYDNS
+915 SEINVKEIEYVHDNS
-930 KVFIKKIKP
+930 KVFTKKIKP
-939 NYKELGSVHG
+939 NYKELGSIHG
-949 KNMKL
+949 KNMKI
-954 VATRI
+954 VAERI
-959 SKMSQDEINHLENKN
+959 SSMTQDEITQLEKDE
-974 SINIELDN
+974 SINLELDGG
-982 NETIELSINQVE
+982 LKLDLLLNQVE
-994 ILFGEIEGK
+994 ILFGQIEGK
-1003 QVASNDMFTI
+1003 QVASNDTFTI
-1013 ALDISIDDNLL
+1013 ALDISIDNDLL

-1030 EFINKIQNE
+1030 EFINKIQNQ
-1039 RKENK
+1039 RKEIK
-1044 LEVTDKIEIYIDNSS
+1044 LEVTDKIEIYISNHS
-1059 KEIISFLLKH
+1059 KEINSFLLKH
-1069 KGFIC
+1069 KDFIC
-1074 NETQA
+1074 NETQSIN
-1079 LELYID
+1079 LITTENID
-1085 NNVDDSKLMDIDIA
+1085 MPSIMDIDIA
-1099 LLKVES
+1099 SNEVALTEVKF
-1105 TVINYK
+1105 K
-1111 IKKVT
+1111 IKKV

>member
-1 MGKRKFNEEGSINYY
+1 MGKGKFNEQSSIDYY
-16 DISKQIIDYWN
+16 KVSKEIISYWN
-27 SNKIFEKSINTRPKN
+27 SNNIFEKSISSRSED

-96 ELQVEKKLGI
+96 ELQVEKNLGI
-106 TKDDIGSKIS
+106 TKDDIGNKIS

-121 EECKIAV
+121 EECKVAV
-128 MQYKEAWE
+128 MQFKEAWE

-159 IESIWWSLKELYN
+159 IESIWWSLKELYK
-172 KGLLYKGYTIQPFSP
+172 KGLLYKGYTIQPYSP

-200 PGAYKDIKDTSLT
+200 PGAYKNIKDTSLT

-218 ENNSKSFD
+218 QKNKKSQE
-226 IIGKNSCYFLAWTTT
+226 IIGDSDCYFLAWTTT

-251 AVGIKIDYVLL
+251 AVGEKIKYNLI
-262 ETFNKYTEKK
+262 ETFNKYTESK
-272 INVILAEKCIEK
+272 INVIIAEKCIEK
-284 FFDINNQKT
+284 FFDSNNLKT
-293 EGDIV
+293 SEELIFD
-298 FNKQK
+298 KQNLP
-303 IEYKILKSI
+303 YKILKTF
-312 KGKRL
+312 KGKDL
-317 VGLDYEQ
+317 IGFDYDQ
-324 LMPYVNAEKPAF
+324 LLPYVKAEKPAF

-344 TTEEGTGIV
+344 TTDEGTGIV
-353 HISLTFGSDDFFV
+353 HISLTFGSDDFYV
-366 SRKNN
+366 SKKNN

-392 KFVDQI
+392 KFVKEI
-398 TDFAGMQ
+398 IDFAGLQ
-405 VKSFSDIEGLTTDEQ
+405 VKAFSDVEGLTTDEQ

-464 KLKEDLINKNKEIN
+464 KLKDDFINKNKDIN
-478 WQPESTGSGRFGNWL
+478 WQPESTGTGRFGNWL

-518 GKEEICIGS
+518 GKDEICIGS
-527 INELKSEIKKSVELG
+527 INELKSEIKKSVDLG
-542 LMKSNISE
+542 FMKNNISD
-550 NLDLHRPFV
+550 NIDLHRPFV
-559 DDIILAS
+559 DEIILAS
-566 KKGYPMYREKDIID
+566 KEGSPMYRETDIID

-595 PFENQET
+595 PFENKDI

-653 NKMSKRLGNAID
+653 NKMSKRLGNAVD

-670 KKYGPDATRLYM
+670 KKFGPDATRLYM

-698 ISEIVRKFFGTLNNT
+698 ISEILRKFFGTLNNT

-723 DGFKGDE
+723 DGFTGNE
-730 KIVPYDKRSFEDKW
+730 KLIPYEKRSYEDKW
-744 IISKLNSLISFVEL
+744 IISKLNSLIKFVED
-758 KLDDYDPT
+758 KLDNYDPT
-766 KASRAIN
+766 KSSRQIN
-773 KFLND
+773 KFIND

-790 RFWKGDLSEDKLMA
+790 RFWKGDLTQDKLMA
-804 YQTLFECLY
+804 YQTLLECLY

-822 TPFYSEKLFQN
+822 IPFYSEKLFKN
-833 LNEFSVSESESVHLL
+833 LNAFNISNSESVHLL
-848 DFPIVDNKT
+848 EFPKVDNER
-857 ISESLERKML
+857 ISEVLERKMS

-892 KISIPIKSSVIE
+892 KISIPMKSLDMENEIKDVE
-904 KDINDV
+904 K
-910 QGIIL
+910 IIL
-915 SEVNVKEIEYVYDNS
+915 SEINVKEIEYVHDNS
-930 KVFIKKIKP
+930 KVFTKKIKP
-939 NYKELGSVHG
+939 NYKELGSIHG
-949 KNMKL
+949 KNMKI
-954 VATRI
+954 VAERI
-959 SKMSQDEINHLENKN
+959 SSMTQDEITQLEKDE
-974 SINIELDN
+974 SINFELDGGLKLN
-982 NETIELSINQVE
+982 LLLNQVE
-994 ILFGEIEGK
+994 ILFGQIEGK
-1003 QVASNDMFTI
+1003 QVASNDTFTI
-1013 ALDISIDDNLL
+1013 ALDISIDNDLL

-1030 EFINKIQNE
+1030 EFINKIQNQ
-1039 RKENK
+1039 RKEIK
-1044 LEVTDKIEIYIDNSS
+1044 LEVTDKIEIYISNHS
-1059 KEIISFLLKH
+1059 KEINSFLLKH
-1069 KGFIC
+1069 KDFIC
-1074 NETQA
+1074 NETQSIN
-1079 LELYID
+1079 LITTENID
-1085 NNVDDSKLMDIDIA
+1085 MPSIMDIDIA
-1099 LLKVES
+1099 SNEVALTEVKF
-1105 TVINYK
+1105 K
-1111 IKKVT
+1111 IKKV

>member
-1 MGKRKFNEEGSINYY
+1 MGKGKFNEQSSIDYY
-16 DISKQIIDYWN
+16 KVSKEIISYWN
-27 SNKIFEKSINTRPKN
+27 SNNIFEKSISSRSED

-96 ELQVEKKLGI
+96 ELQVEKNLGI
-106 TKDDIGSKIS
+106 TKDDIGNKIS

-121 EECKIAV
+121 EECKVAV
-128 MQYKEAWE
+128 MQFKEAWE

-159 IESIWWSLKELYN
+159 IESIWWSLKELYK
-172 KGLLYKGYTIQPFSP
+172 KGLLYKGYTIQPYSP

-200 PGAYKDIKDTSLT
+200 PGAYKNIKDTSLT

-218 ENNSKSFD
+218 QKNKKSQE
-226 IIGKNSCYFLAWTTT
+226 IIGDSDCYFLAWTTT

-251 AVGIKIDYVLL
+251 AVGEKIKYNLI
-262 ETFNKYTEKK
+262 ETFNKYTESK
-272 INVILAEKCIEK
+272 INVIIAEKCIEK
-284 FFDINNQKT
+284 FFDSNNLKT
-293 EGDIV
+293 SEELIFD
-298 FNKQK
+298 KQNLP
-303 IEYKILKSI
+303 YKILKTF
-312 KGKRL
+312 KGKDL
-317 VGLDYEQ
+317 IGFDYDQ
-324 LMPYVNAEKPAF
+324 LLPYVKAEKPAF

-344 TTEEGTGIV
+344 TTDEGTGIV
-353 HISLTFGSDDFFV
+353 HISLTFGSDDFYV
-366 SRKNN
+366 SKKNN

-392 KFVDQI
+392 KFVKEI
-398 TDFAGMQ
+398 IDFAGLQ
-405 VKSFSDIEGLTTDEQ
+405 VKAFSDVEGLTTDEQ

-464 KLKEDLINKNKEIN
+464 KLKDDFINKNKDIN
-478 WQPESTGSGRFGNWL
+478 WQPESTGTGRFGNWL

-518 GKEEICIGS
+518 GKDEICIGS
-527 INELKSEIKKSVELG
+527 INELKSEIKKSVDLG
-542 LMKSNISE
+542 FMKNNISD
-550 NLDLHRPFV
+550 NIDLHRPFV
-559 DDIILAS
+559 DEIILAS
-566 KKGYPMYREKDIID
+566 KEGSPMYRETDIID

-595 PFENQET
+595 PFENKDV
-602 FEKMFPAKFIA
+602 FDKMFPAKFIA

-653 NKMSKRLGNAID
+653 NKMSKRLGNAVD

-670 KKYGPDATRLYM
+670 KKFGPDATRLYM

-698 ISEIVRKFFGTLNNT
+698 ISEILRKFFGTLNNT

-723 DGFKGDE
+723 DGFTGNE
-730 KIVPYDKRSFEDKW
+730 KLIPYEKRSYEDKW
-744 IISKLNSLISFVEL
+744 IISKLNSLIKFVED
-758 KLDDYDPT
+758 KLDNYDPT
-766 KASRAIN
+766 KSSRQIN
-773 KFLND
+773 KFIND

-790 RFWKGDLSEDKLMA
+790 RFWKGDLTQDKLMA
-804 YQTLFECLY
+804 YQTLLECLY

-822 TPFYSEKLFQN
+822 IPFYSEKLFKN
-833 LNEFSVSESESVHLL
+833 LNAFNISNSESVHLL
-848 DFPIVDNKT
+848 EFPKVDNER
-857 ISESLERKML
+857 ISEVLERKMS

-892 KISIPIKSSVIE
+892 KISIPMKSLDMENEIKDVE
-904 KDINDV
+904 K
-910 QGIIL
+910 IIL
-915 SEVNVKEIEYVYDNS
+915 SEINVKEIEYVHDNS
-930 KVFIKKIKP
+930 KVFTKKIKP
-939 NYKELGSVHG
+939 NYKELGSIHG
-949 KNMKL
+949 KNMKI
-954 VATRI
+954 VAERI
-959 SKMSQDEINHLENKN
+959 SSMTQDEITQLEKDE
-974 SINIELDN
+974 SINFELDGG
-982 NETIELSINQVE
+982 LKLDLLLNQVE
-994 ILFGEIEGK
+994 ILFGQIEGK
-1003 QVASNDMFTI
+1003 QVASNDTFTI
-1013 ALDISIDDNLL
+1013 ALDISIDNDLL

-1030 EFINKIQNE
+1030 EFINKIQNQ
-1039 RKENK
+1039 RKEIK
-1044 LEVTDKIEIYIDNSS
+1044 LEVTDKIEIYISNHS
-1059 KEIISFLLKH
+1059 KEINSFLLKH
-1069 KGFIC
+1069 KDFIC
-1074 NETQA
+1074 NETQSIN
-1079 LELYID
+1079 LITTENID
-1085 NNVDDSKLMDIDIA
+1085 MPSIMDIDIA
-1099 LLKVES
+1099 SNEVALTEVKF
-1105 TVINYK
+1105 K
-1111 IKKVT
+1111 IKKV

>member
-1 MGKRKFNEEGSINYY
+1 MGKGKFNEQSSIDYY
-16 DISKQIIDYWN
+16 KVSKEIISYWN
-27 SNKIFEKSINTRPKN
+27 SNNIFEKSISSRSED

-96 ELQVEKKLGI
+96 ELQVEKNLGI
-106 TKDDIGSKIS
+106 TKDDIGNKIS
-116 VEKYN
+116 VKKYN
-121 EECKIAV
+121 EECKVAV
-128 MQYKEAWE
+128 MQFKEAWE

-159 IESIWWSLKELYN
+159 IESVWWSLKELYK
-172 KGLLYKGYTIQPFSP
+172 KGLLYKGYTIQPYSP

-200 PGAYKDIKDTSLT
+200 PGAYKNIKDTSLT

-218 ENNSKSFD
+218 QKNKKSQE
-226 IIGKNSCYFLAWTTT
+226 IIGDSDCYFLAWTTT

-251 AVGIKIDYVLL
+251 AVGEKIKYNLI
-262 ETFNKYTEKK
+262 ETFNKYTESK
-272 INVILAEKCIEK
+272 INVIIAEKCIEK
-284 FFDINNQKT
+284 FFDSNNLKT
-293 EGDIV
+293 SEELIFD
-298 FNKQK
+298 KQNLP
-303 IEYKILKSI
+303 YKILKTF
-312 KGKRL
+312 KGKDL
-317 VGLDYEQ
+317 IGFDYDQ
-324 LMPYVNAEKPAF
+324 LLPYVKAEKPAF

-344 TTEEGTGIV
+344 TTDEGTGIV
-353 HISLTFGSDDFFV
+353 HISLTFGSDDFYV
-366 SRKNN
+366 SKKNN

-392 KFVDQI
+392 KFVKEI
-398 TDFAGMQ
+398 IDFAGLQ
-405 VKSFSDIEGLTTDEQ
+405 VKAFSDVEGLTTDEQ

-464 KLKEDLINKNKEIN
+464 KLKDDFIIKNKDIN
-478 WQPESTGSGRFGNWL
+478 WQPESTGTGRFGNWL

-518 GKEEICIGS
+518 GKDEICIGS
-527 INELKSEIKKSVELG
+527 INELKSEIKKSVDLG
-542 LMKSNISE
+542 FMKNNISD
-550 NLDLHRPFV
+550 NIDLHRPFV
-559 DDIILAS
+559 DEIILAS
-566 KKGYPMYREKDIID
+566 KEGSPMYRETDIID

-595 PFENQET
+595 PFENKDV
-602 FEKMFPAKFIA
+602 FDKMFPAKFIA

-670 KKYGPDATRLYM
+670 KKFGPDATRLYM

-698 ISEIVRKFFGTLNNT
+698 ISEILRKFFGTLNNT

-723 DGFKGDE
+723 DGFTGNE
-730 KIVPYDKRSFEDKW
+730 KLIPYEKRSYEDKW
-744 IISKLNSLISFVEL
+744 IISKLNSLIKFVED
-758 KLDDYDPT
+758 KLDNYDPT
-766 KASRAIN
+766 KSSRQIN
-773 KFLND
+773 KFIND

-790 RFWKGDLSEDKLMA
+790 RFWKGDLTEDKLMA
-804 YQTLFECLY
+804 YQTLLECLY

-822 TPFYSEKLFQN
+822 IPFYSEKLFKN
-833 LNEFSVSESESVHLL
+833 LNAFNISNSESVHLL
-848 DFPIVDNKT
+848 EFPKVDSER
-857 ISESLERKML
+857 ISEVLERKMS

-892 KISIPIKSSVIE
+892 KISIPMKSLDMENEIKDVE
-904 KDINDV
+904 K
-910 QGIIL
+910 IIL
-915 SEVNVKEIEYVYDNS
+915 SEINVKEIEYVHDNS
-930 KVFIKKIKP
+930 KVFTKKIKP
-939 NYKELGSVHG
+939 NYKELGSIHG
-949 KNMKL
+949 KNMKI
-954 VATRI
+954 VAERI
-959 SKMSQDEINHLENKN
+959 SSMTQDEITQLEKDE
-974 SINIELDN
+974 SINLELDSG
-982 NETIELSINQVE
+982 LKLDLLLNQVE
-994 ILFGEIEGK
+994 ILFGQIEGK
-1003 QVASNDMFTI
+1003 QVASNDTFTI
-1013 ALDISIDDNLL
+1013 ALDISIDNDLL

-1030 EFINKIQNE
+1030 EFINKIQNQ
-1039 RKENK
+1039 RKEIK
-1044 LEVTDKIEIYIDNSS
+1044 LEVTDKIEIYISNHS
-1059 KEIISFLLKH
+1059 KEINSFLLKH
-1069 KGFIC
+1069 KDFIC
-1074 NETQA
+1074 NETQSIN
-1079 LELYID
+1079 LITTDNID
-1085 NNVDDSKLMDIDIA
+1085 MPSIMDIDIA
-1099 LLKVES
+1099 SNEVALTEVKF
-1105 TVINYK
+1105 K
-1111 IKKVT
+1111 IKKV

>member
-1 MGKRKFNEEGSINYY
+1 MGKGKFNEQSSIDYY
-16 DISKQIIDYWN
+16 KVSKEIISYWN
-27 SNKIFEKSINTRPKN
+27 SNNIFEKSISSRSED

-96 ELQVEKKLGI
+96 ELQVEKNLGI
-106 TKDDIGSKIS
+106 TKDDIGNKIS

-121 EECKIAV
+121 EECKVAV
-128 MQYKEAWE
+128 MQFKEAWE

-159 IESIWWSLKELYN
+159 IESIWWSLKELYK
-172 KGLLYKGYTIQPFSP
+172 KGLLYKGYTIQPYSP

-200 PGAYKDIKDTSLT
+200 PGAYKNIKDTSLT

-218 ENNSKSFD
+218 QKNKKSQE
-226 IIGKNSCYFLAWTTT
+226 IIGDSDCYFLAWTTT

-251 AVGIKIDYVLL
+251 AVGEKIKYNLI
-262 ETFNKYTEKK
+262 ETFNKYTESK
-272 INVILAEKCIEK
+272 INVIIAEKCIEK
-284 FFDINNQKT
+284 FFDSNNLKT
-293 EGDIV
+293 SEELIFD
-298 FNKQK
+298 KQNLP
-303 IEYKILKSI
+303 YKILKTF
-312 KGKRL
+312 KGKDL
-317 VGLDYEQ
+317 IGFDYDQ
-324 LMPYVNAEKPAF
+324 LLPYVKAEKPAF

-344 TTEEGTGIV
+344 TTDEGTGIV
-353 HISLTFGSDDFFV
+353 HISLTFGSDDFYV
-366 SRKNN
+366 SKKNN

-392 KFVDQI
+392 KFVKEI
-398 TDFAGMQ
+398 IDFAGLQ
-405 VKSFSDIEGLTTDEQ
+405 VKAFSDVEGLTTDEQ

-464 KLKEDLINKNKEIN
+464 KLKDDFINKNKDIN
-478 WQPESTGSGRFGNWL
+478 WQPKSTGTGRFGNWL

-518 GKEEICIGS
+518 GKDEICIGS
-527 INELKSEIKKSVELG
+527 INELKSEIKKSVDLG
-542 LMKSNISE
+542 FMKNNISD
-550 NLDLHRPFV
+550 NIDLHRPFV
-559 DDIILAS
+559 DEIILAS
-566 KKGYPMYREKDIID
+566 KEGSPMYRETDIID

-595 PFENQET
+595 PFENKDV
-602 FEKMFPAKFIA
+602 FNKMFPAKFIA

-670 KKYGPDATRLYM
+670 KKFGPDATRLYM

-698 ISEIVRKFFGTLNNT
+698 ISEILRKFFGTLNNT

-723 DGFKGDE
+723 DGFTGNE
-730 KIVPYDKRSFEDKW
+730 KLIPYEKRSYEDKW
-744 IISKLNSLISFVEL
+744 IISKLNSLIKFVED
-758 KLDDYDPT
+758 KLDNYDPT
-766 KASRAIN
+766 KSSRQIN

-790 RFWKGDLSEDKLMA
+790 RFWKGDLTEDKLMA
-804 YQTLFECLY
+804 YQTLLECLY

-822 TPFYSEKLFQN
+822 IPFYSEKLFKN
-833 LNEFSVSESESVHLL
+833 LNAFNISNSESVHLL
-848 DFPIVDNKT
+848 EFPKVDSER
-857 ISESLERKML
+857 ISEVLERKMS

-892 KISIPIKSSVIE
+892 KISIPMKSLDMENEIKDVE
-904 KDINDV
+904 K
-910 QGIIL
+910 IIL
-915 SEVNVKEIEYVYDNS
+915 SEINVKEIEYVHDNS
-930 KVFIKKIKP
+930 KVFTKKIKP
-939 NYKELGSVHG
+939 NYKELGSIHG
-949 KNMKL
+949 KNMKI
-954 VATRI
+954 VAERI
-959 SKMSQDEINHLENKN
+959 SSMTQDEITQLEKDE
-974 SINIELDN
+974 SINLELDGG
-982 NETIELSINQVE
+982 LKLDLLLNQVE
-994 ILFGEIEGK
+994 ILFGQIEGK
-1003 QVASNDMFTI
+1003 QVASNDTFTI
-1013 ALDISIDDNLL
+1013 ALDISIDNDLL

-1030 EFINKIQNE
+1030 EFINKIQNQ
-1039 RKENK
+1039 RKEIK
-1044 LEVTDKIEIYIDNSS
+1044 LEVTDKIEIYISNHS
-1059 KEIISFLLKH
+1059 KEINSFLLKH
-1069 KGFIC
+1069 KDFIC
-1074 NETQA
+1074 NETQSIN
-1079 LELYID
+1079 LITTDNID
-1085 NNVDDSKLMDIDIA
+1085 MPSIMDIDIA
-1099 LLKVES
+1099 SNEVALTEVKF
-1105 TVINYK
+1105 K
-1111 IKKVT
+1111 IKKV

>member
-1 MGKRKFNEEGSINYY
+1 MGTGKFNEQSSIDYY
-16 DISKQIIDYWN
+16 KVSKEIISYWN
-27 SNKIFEKSINTRPKN
+27 SNNIFEKSISSRSED

-96 ELQVEKKLGI
+96 ELQVEKNLGI
-106 TKDDIGSKIS
+106 TKDDIGNKIS
-116 VEKYN
+116 VKKYN
-121 EECKIAV
+121 EECKVAV
-128 MQYKEAWE
+128 MQFKEAWE

-159 IESIWWSLKELYN
+159 IESVWWSLKELYK
-172 KGLLYKGYTIQPFSP
+172 KGLLYKGYTIQPYSP

-200 PGAYKDIKDTSLT
+200 PGAYKNIKDTSLT

-218 ENNSKSFD
+218 QKNKKSQE
-226 IIGKNSCYFLAWTTT
+226 IIGDSDCYFLAWTTT

-251 AVGIKIDYVLL
+251 AVGEKIKYNLI
-262 ETFNKYTEKK
+262 ETFNKYTESK
-272 INVILAEKCIEK
+272 INVIIAEKCIEK
-284 FFDINNQKT
+284 FFDSNNLKT
-293 EGDIV
+293 SEELIFD
-298 FNKQK
+298 KQNLP
-303 IEYKILKSI
+303 YKILKTF
-312 KGKRL
+312 KGKDL
-317 VGLDYEQ
+317 IGFDYDQ
-324 LMPYVNAEKPAF
+324 LLPYVKAEKPAF

-344 TTEEGTGIV
+344 TTDEGTGIV
-353 HISLTFGSDDFFV
+353 HISLTFGSDDFYV
-366 SRKNN
+366 SKKNN

-392 KFVDQI
+392 KFVKEI
-398 TDFAGMQ
+398 IDFAGLQ
-405 VKSFSDIEGLTTDEQ
+405 VKAFSDVEGLTTDEQ

-464 KLKEDLINKNKEIN
+464 KLKDDFIIKNKDIN
-478 WQPESTGSGRFGNWL
+478 WQPESTGTGRFGNWL

-518 GKEEICIGS
+518 GKDEICIGS
-527 INELKSEIKKSVELG
+527 INELKSEIKKSVDLG
-542 LMKSNISE
+542 FMKNNISD
-550 NLDLHRPFV
+550 NIDLHRPFV
-559 DDIILAS
+559 DEIILAS
-566 KKGYPMYREKDIID
+566 KEGSPMYRETDIID

-595 PFENQET
+595 PFENKDV
-602 FEKMFPAKFIA
+602 FDKMFPAKFIA

-670 KKYGPDATRLYM
+670 KKFGPDATRLYM

-698 ISEIVRKFFGTLNNT
+698 ISEILRKFFGTLNNT

-723 DGFKGDE
+723 DGFTGNE
-730 KIVPYDKRSFEDKW
+730 KLIPYEKRSYEDKW
-744 IISKLNSLISFVEL
+744 IISKLNSLIKFVED
-758 KLDDYDPT
+758 KLDNYDPT
-766 KASRAIN
+766 KSSRQIN
-773 KFLND
+773 KFIND

-790 RFWKGDLSEDKLMA
+790 RFWKGDLTEDKLMA
-804 YQTLFECLY
+804 YQTLLECLY

-822 TPFYSEKLFQN
+822 IPFYSEKLFKN
-833 LNEFSVSESESVHLL
+833 LNAFNISNSESVHLL
-848 DFPIVDNKT
+848 EFPKVDNER
-857 ISESLERKML
+857 ISEVLERKMS

-892 KISIPIKSSVIE
+892 KISIPMKSLDMENEIKDVE
-904 KDINDV
+904 K
-910 QGIIL
+910 IIL
-915 SEVNVKEIEYVYDNS
+915 SEINVKEIEYVHDNS
-930 KVFIKKIKP
+930 KVFTKKIKP
-939 NYKELGSVHG
+939 NYKELGSIHG
-949 KNMKL
+949 KNMKI
-954 VATRI
+954 VAERI
-959 SKMSQDEINHLENKN
+959 SSMTQDEITQLEKDE
-974 SINIELDN
+974 SINLELDSG
-982 NETIELSINQVE
+982 LKLDLLLNQVE
-994 ILFGEIEGK
+994 ILFGQIEGK
-1003 QVASNDMFTI
+1003 QVASNDTFTI
-1013 ALDISIDDNLL
+1013 ALDISIDNDLL

-1030 EFINKIQNE
+1030 EFINKIQNQ
-1039 RKENK
+1039 RKEIK
-1044 LEVTDKIEIYIDNSS
+1044 LEVTDKIEIYISNHS
-1059 KEIISFLLKH
+1059 KEINSFLLKH
-1069 KGFIC
+1069 KDFIC
-1074 NETQA
+1074 NETQSIN
-1079 LELYID
+1079 LITTDNID
-1085 NNVDDSKLMDIDIA
+1085 MPSIMDIDIA
-1099 LLKVES
+1099 SNEVALTEVKF
-1105 TVINYK
+1105 K
-1111 IKKVT
+1111 IKKV

>member
-1 MGKRKFNEEGSINYY
+1 MGKGKFNEQSSIDYY
-16 DISKQIIDYWN
+16 KVSKEIISYWN
-27 SNKIFEKSINTRPKN
+27 SNNIFEKSISSRSED

-96 ELQVEKKLGI
+96 ELQVEKNLGI
-106 TKDDIGSKIS
+106 TKDDIGNKIS

-121 EECKIAV
+121 EECKVAV
-128 MQYKEAWE
+128 MQFKEAWE

-159 IESIWWSLKELYN
+159 IESIWWSLKELYK
-172 KGLLYKGYTIQPFSP
+172 KGLLYKGYTIQPYSP

-200 PGAYKDIKDTSLT
+200 PGAYKNIKDTSLT

-218 ENNSKSFD
+218 QKNKKSQE
-226 IIGKNSCYFLAWTTT
+226 IIGDSDCYFLAWTTT

-251 AVGIKIDYVLL
+251 AVGEKIKYNLI
-262 ETFNKYTEKK
+262 ETFNKYTESK
-272 INVILAEKCIEK
+272 INVIIAEKCIEK
-284 FFDINNQKT
+284 FFDSNNLKT
-293 EGDIV
+293 SEELIFD
-298 FNKQK
+298 KQNLP
-303 IEYKILKSI
+303 YKILKTF
-312 KGKRL
+312 KGKDL
-317 VGLDYEQ
+317 VGFDYDQ
-324 LMPYVNAEKPAF
+324 LLPYVKAEKPAF

-344 TTEEGTGIV
+344 TTDEGTGIV
-353 HISLTFGSDDFFV
+353 HISLTFGSDDFYV
-366 SRKNN
+366 SKKNN

-392 KFVDQI
+392 KFVKEI
-398 TDFAGMQ
+398 IDFAGLQ
-405 VKSFSDIEGLTTDEQ
+405 VKAFSDVEGLTTDEQ

-464 KLKEDLINKNKEIN
+464 KLKEDLIKKNKQIN

-518 GKEEICIGS
+518 GKEEVCIGS
-527 INELKSEIKKSVELG
+527 INELKSEIKKSVDLG
-542 LMKSNISE
+542 FMKNNISD
-550 NLDLHRPFV
+550 NIDLHRPFV
-559 DDIILAS
+559 DEIILAS
-566 KKGYPMYREKDIID
+566 KEGSPMYRETDIID

-595 PFENQET
+595 PFENKDF

-653 NKMSKRLGNAID
+653 NKMSKRLGNAVD

-670 KKYGPDATRLYM
+670 KKFGPDATRLYM

-698 ISEIVRKFFGTLNNT
+698 ISEILRKFFGTLNNT

-723 DGFKGDE
+723 DGFTGNE
-730 KIVPYDKRSFEDKW
+730 KLIPYEKRSYEDKW
-744 IISKLNSLISFVEL
+744 IISKLNSLIKFVED
-758 KLDDYDPT
+758 KLDNYDPT
-766 KASRAIN
+766 KSSRQIN
-773 KFLND
+773 KFIND

-790 RFWKGDLSEDKLMA
+790 RFWKGDLTQDKLMA
-804 YQTLFECLY
+804 YQTLLECLY

-822 TPFYSEKLFQN
+822 IPFYSEKLFKN
-833 LNEFSVSESESVHLL
+833 LNAFNISNSESVHLL
-848 DFPIVDNKT
+848 EFPKVDNER
-857 ISESLERKML
+857 ISEVLERKMS

-892 KISIPIKSSVIE
+892 KISIPMKSLDMENEIKDVE
-904 KDINDV
+904 K
-910 QGIIL
+910 IIL
-915 SEVNVKEIEYVYDNS
+915 SEINVKEIEYVHDNS
-930 KVFIKKIKP
+930 KVFTKKIKP
-939 NYKELGSVHG
+939 NYKELGSIHG
-949 KNMKL
+949 KNMKI
-954 VATRI
+954 VAERI
-959 SKMSQDEINHLENKN
+959 SSMTQDEITQLEKDE
-974 SINIELDN
+974 SINFELDGG
-982 NETIELSINQVE
+982 LKLDLLLNQVE
-994 ILFGEIEGK
+994 ILFGQIEGK
-1003 QVASNDMFTI
+1003 QVASNDTFTI
-1013 ALDISIDDNLL
+1013 ALDISIDNDLL

-1030 EFINKIQNE
+1030 EFINKIQNQ
-1039 RKENK
+1039 RKEIK
-1044 LEVTDKIEIYIDNSS
+1044 LEVTDKIEIYISNHS
-1059 KEIISFLLKH
+1059 KEINSFLLKH
-1069 KGFIC
+1069 KDFIC
-1074 NETQA
+1074 NETQSIN
-1079 LELYID
+1079 LITTENID
-1085 NNVDDSKLMDIDIA
+1085 MPSIMDIDIA
-1099 LLKVES
+1099 SNEVALTEVKF
-1105 TVINYK
+1105 K
-1111 IKKVT
+1111 IKKV

>member
-1 MGKRKFNEEGSINYY
+1 MGKGKFNEQSSIDYY
-16 DISKQIIDYWN
+16 KVSKEIISYWN
-27 SNKIFEKSINTRPKN
+27 SNNIFEKSISSRSED

-96 ELQVEKKLGI
+96 ELQVEKNLGI
-106 TKDDIGSKIS
+106 TKDDIGNKIS

-121 EECKIAV
+121 EECKVAV
-128 MQYKEAWE
+128 MQFKEAWE

-159 IESIWWSLKELYN
+159 IESVWWSLKELYK
-172 KGLLYKGYTIQPFSP
+172 KGLLYKGYTIQPYSP

-200 PGAYKDIKDTSLT
+200 PGAYKNIKDTSLT

-218 ENNSKSFD
+218 QKNKKSQE
-226 IIGKNSCYFLAWTTT
+226 IIGDSDCYFLAWTTT

-251 AVGIKIDYVLL
+251 AVGEKIKYNLI
-262 ETFNKYTEKK
+262 ETFNKYTESK
-272 INVILAEKCIEK
+272 INVIIAEKCIEK
-284 FFDINNQKT
+284 FFDSNNLKT
-293 EGDIV
+293 SEELIFD
-298 FNKQK
+298 KQNLP
-303 IEYKILKSI
+303 YKILKTFE
-312 KGKRL
+312 GKDL
-317 VGLDYEQ
+317 VGFDYDQ
-324 LMPYVNAEKPAF
+324 LLPYVKAEKPAF

-344 TTEEGTGIV
+344 TTDEGTGIV
-353 HISLTFGSDDFFV
+353 HISLTFGSDDFYV
-366 SRKNN
+366 SKKNN

-392 KFVDQI
+392 KFVKEI
-398 TDFAGMQ
+398 IDFAGLQ
-405 VKSFSDIEGLTTDEQ
+405 VKAFSDVEGLTTDEQ

-464 KLKEDLINKNKEIN
+464 KLKDDFINKNKDIN
-478 WQPESTGSGRFGNWL
+478 WQPESTGTGRFGNWL

-518 GKEEICIGS
+518 GKDEICIGS
-527 INELKSEIKKSVELG
+527 INELKSEIKKSVDLG
-542 LMKSNISE
+542 FMKNNISD
-550 NLDLHRPFV
+550 NIDLHRPFV
-559 DDIILAS
+559 DEIILAS
-566 KKGYPMYREKDIID
+566 KEGSPMYRETDIID

-595 PFENQET
+595 PFENKDV
-602 FEKMFPAKFIA
+602 FDKMFPAKFIA

-653 NKMSKRLGNAID
+653 NKMSKRLGNAVD

-670 KKYGPDATRLYM
+670 KKFGPDATRLYM

-698 ISEIVRKFFGTLNNT
+698 ISEILRKFFGTLNNT

-723 DGFKGDE
+723 DGFTGNE
-730 KIVPYDKRSFEDKW
+730 KLIPYEKRSYEDKW
-744 IISKLNSLISFVEL
+744 IISKLNSLIKFVED
-758 KLDDYDPT
+758 KLDNYDPT
-766 KASRAIN
+766 KSSRQIN
-773 KFLND
+773 KFIND

-790 RFWKGDLSEDKLMA
+790 RFWKGDLTQDKLMA
-804 YQTLFECLY
+804 YQTLLECLY

-822 TPFYSEKLFQN
+822 IPFYSEKLFKN
-833 LNEFSVSESESVHLL
+833 LNAFNISNSESVHLL
-848 DFPIVDNKT
+848 EFPKVDNER
-857 ISESLERKML
+857 ISEVLERKMS

-892 KISIPIKSSVIE
+892 KISIPMKSLDMENEIKDVE
-904 KDINDV
+904 K
-910 QGIIL
+910 IIL
-915 SEVNVKEIEYVYDNS
+915 SEINVKEIEYVHDNS
-930 KVFIKKIKP
+930 KVFTKKIKP
-939 NYKELGSVHG
+939 NYKELGSIHG
-949 KNMKL
+949 KNMKI
-954 VATRI
+954 VAERI
-959 SKMSQDEINHLENKN
+959 SSMTQDEITQLEKDE
-974 SINIELDN
+974 SINFELDGG
-982 NETIELSINQVE
+982 LKLDLLLNQVE
-994 ILFGEIEGK
+994 ILFGQIEGK
-1003 QVASNDMFTI
+1003 QVASNDTFTI
-1013 ALDISIDDNLL
+1013 ALDISIDNDLL

-1030 EFINKIQNE
+1030 EFINKIQNQ
-1039 RKENK
+1039 RKEIK
-1044 LEVTDKIEIYIDNSS
+1044 LEVTDKIEIYISNHS
-1059 KEIISFLLKH
+1059 KEINSFLLKH
-1069 KGFIC
+1069 KDFIC
-1074 NETQA
+1074 NETQSIN
-1079 LELYID
+1079 LITTDNID
-1085 NNVDDSKLMDIDIA
+1085 MPSIMDIDIA
-1099 LLKVES
+1099 SNEVALTEVKF
-1105 TVINYK
+1105 K
-1111 IKKVT
+1111 IKKV

>member
-1 MGKRKFNEEGSINYY
+1 MGKGKFNEQSSIDYY
-16 DISKQIIDYWN
+16 KVSKEIISYWN
-27 SNKIFEKSINTRPKN
+27 SNNIFEKSISSRSED

-96 ELQVEKKLGI
+96 ELQVEKNLGI
-106 TKDDIGSKIS
+106 TKDDIGNKIS

-121 EECKIAV
+121 EECKVAV
-128 MQYKEAWE
+128 MQFKEAWE

-159 IESIWWSLKELYN
+159 IESIWWSLKELYK
-172 KGLLYKGYTIQPFSP
+172 KGLLYKGYTIQPYSP

-200 PGAYKDIKDTSLT
+200 PGAYKNIKDTSLT

-218 ENNSKSFD
+218 QKNKKSQE
-226 IIGKNSCYFLAWTTT
+226 IIGDSDCYFLAWTTT

-251 AVGIKIDYVLL
+251 AVGEKIKYNLI
-262 ETFNKYTEKK
+262 ETFNKYTESK
-272 INVILAEKCIEK
+272 INVIIAEKCIEK
-284 FFDINNQKT
+284 FFDSNNLKT
-293 EGDIV
+293 SEELIFD
-298 FNKQK
+298 KQNLP
-303 IEYKILKSI
+303 YKILKTF
-312 KGKRL
+312 KGKDL
-317 VGLDYEQ
+317 IGFDYDQ
-324 LMPYVNAEKPAF
+324 LLPYVKAEKPAF

-344 TTEEGTGIV
+344 TTDEGTGIV
-353 HISLTFGSDDFFV
+353 HISLTFGSDDFYV
-366 SRKNN
+366 SKKNN

-392 KFVDQI
+392 KFVKEI
-398 TDFAGMQ
+398 IDFAGLQ
-405 VKSFSDIEGLTTDEQ
+405 VKAFSDVEGLTTDEQ

-464 KLKEDLINKNKEIN
+464 KLKDDFINKNKDIN
-478 WQPESTGSGRFGNWL
+478 WQPESTGTGRFGNWL

-518 GKEEICIGS
+518 GKDEICIGS
-527 INELKSEIKKSVELG
+527 INELKSEIKKSVDLG
-542 LMKSNISE
+542 FMKNNISD
-550 NLDLHRPFV
+550 NIDLHRPFV
-559 DDIILAS
+559 DEIILAS
-566 KKGYPMYREKDIID
+566 KEGSPMYRETDIID

-595 PFENQET
+595 PFENKDV

-653 NKMSKRLGNAID
+653 NKMSKRLGNAVD

-670 KKYGPDATRLYM
+670 KKFGPDATRLYM

-698 ISEIVRKFFGTLNNT
+698 ISEILRKFFGTLNNT

-723 DGFKGDE
+723 DGFTGNE
-730 KIVPYDKRSFEDKW
+730 KLIPYEKRSYEDKW
-744 IISKLNSLISFVEL
+744 IISKLNSLIKFVED
-758 KLDDYDPT
+758 KLDNYDPT
-766 KASRAIN
+766 KSSRQIN
-773 KFLND
+773 KFIND

-790 RFWKGDLSEDKLMA
+790 RFWKGDLTEDKLMA
-804 YQTLFECLY
+804 YQTLLECLY

-822 TPFYSEKLFQN
+822 IPFYSEKLFKN
-833 LNEFSVSESESVHLL
+833 LNAFNISNSESVHLL
-848 DFPIVDNKT
+848 EFPKVDSER
-857 ISESLERKML
+857 ISEVLERKMS

-892 KISIPIKSSVIE
+892 KISIPMKSLDMENEIKDVE
-904 KDINDV
+904 K
-910 QGIIL
+910 IIL
-915 SEVNVKEIEYVYDNS
+915 SEINVKEIEYVHDNS
-930 KVFIKKIKP
+930 KVFTKKIKP
-939 NYKELGSVHG
+939 NYKELGSIHG
-949 KNMKL
+949 KNMKI
-954 VATRI
+954 VAERI
-959 SKMSQDEINHLENKN
+959 SSMTQDEITQLEKN
-974 SINIELDN
+974 ESINLELDGG
-982 NETIELSINQVE
+982 LKLDLLLNQVE
-994 ILFGEIEGK
+994 ILFGQIEGK
-1003 QVASNDMFTI
+1003 QVASNDTFTI
-1013 ALDISIDDNLL
+1013 ALDISIDNDLL

-1030 EFINKIQNE
+1030 EFINKIQNQ
-1039 RKENK
+1039 RKEIK
-1044 LEVTDKIEIYIDNSS
+1044 LEVTDKIEIYISNHS
-1059 KEIISFLLKH
+1059 KEINSFLLKH
-1069 KGFIC
+1069 KDFIC
-1074 NETQA
+1074 NETQSIN
-1079 LELYID
+1079 LITTDNID
-1085 NNVDDSKLMDIDIA
+1085 MPSIMDIDIA
-1099 LLKVES
+1099 SNEVALTEVKF
-1105 TVINYK
+1105 K
-1111 IKKVT
+1111 IKKV

>member
-1 MGKRKFNEEGSINYY
+1 MGKGKFNEQSSIDYY
-16 DISKQIIDYWN
+16 KVSKEIISYWN
-27 SNKIFEKSINTRPKN
+27 SNNIFEKSISSRSED

-96 ELQVEKKLGI
+96 ELQVEKNLGI
-106 TKDDIGSKIS
+106 TKDDIGNKIS
-116 VEKYN
+116 VKKYN
-121 EECKIAV
+121 EECKVAV
-128 MQYKEAWE
+128 MQFKEAWE

-159 IESIWWSLKELYN
+159 IESIWWSLKELYK
-172 KGLLYKGYTIQPFSP
+172 KGLLYKGYTIQPYSP

-200 PGAYKDIKDTSLT
+200 PGAYKNIKDTSLT

-218 ENNSKSFD
+218 QKNKKSQE
-226 IIGKNSCYFLAWTTT
+226 IIGDSDCYFLAWTTT

-251 AVGIKIDYVLL
+251 AVGEKIKYNLI
-262 ETFNKYTEKK
+262 ETFNKYTESK
-272 INVILAEKCIEK
+272 INVIIAEKCIEK
-284 FFDINNQKT
+284 FFDSNNLKT
-293 EGDIV
+293 SEELIFD
-298 FNKQK
+298 KQNLP
-303 IEYKILKSI
+303 YKILKTFE
-312 KGKRL
+312 GKDL
-317 VGLDYEQ
+317 VGFDYDQ
-324 LMPYVNAEKPAF
+324 LLPYVKAEKPAF

-344 TTEEGTGIV
+344 TTDEGTGIV
-353 HISLTFGSDDFFV
+353 HISLTFGSDDFYV
-366 SRKNN
+366 SKKNN

-392 KFVDQI
+392 KFVKEI
-398 TDFAGMQ
+398 IDFAGLQ
-405 VKSFSDIEGLTTDEQ
+405 VKAFSDVEGLTTDEQ

-464 KLKEDLINKNKEIN
+464 KLKDDFINKNKNIN
-478 WQPESTGSGRFGNWL
+478 WQPESTGTGRFGNWL

-518 GKEEICIGS
+518 GKDEICIGS
-527 INELKSEIKKSVELG
+527 INELKSEIKKSVDLG
-542 LMKSNISE
+542 FMKNNISD
-550 NLDLHRPFV
+550 NIDLHRPFV
-559 DDIILAS
+559 DEIILAS
-566 KKGYPMYREKDIID
+566 KEGSPMYRETDIID

-595 PFENQET
+595 PFENKDV

-653 NKMSKRLGNAID
+653 NKMSKRLGNAVD

-670 KKYGPDATRLYM
+670 KKFGPDATRLYM

-698 ISEIVRKFFGTLNNT
+698 ISEILRKFFGTLNNT

-723 DGFKGDE
+723 DGFTGNE
-730 KIVPYDKRSFEDKW
+730 KLIPYEKRSYEDKW
-744 IISKLNSLISFVEL
+744 IISKLNSLIKFVED
-758 KLDDYDPT
+758 KLDNYDPT
-766 KASRAIN
+766 KSSRQIN
-773 KFLND
+773 KFIND

-790 RFWKGDLSEDKLMA
+790 RFWKGDLTEDKLMA
-804 YQTLFECLY
+804 YQTLLECLY

-822 TPFYSEKLFQN
+822 IPFYSEKLFKN
-833 LNEFSVSESESVHLL
+833 LNAFNISNSESVHLL
-848 DFPIVDNKT
+848 EFPKVDNER
-857 ISESLERKML
+857 ISEVLERKMS

-892 KISIPIKSSVIE
+892 KISIPMKSLDMENEIKDVE
-904 KDINDV
+904 K
-910 QGIIL
+910 IIL
-915 SEVNVKEIEYVYDNS
+915 SEINVKEIEYVHDNS
-930 KVFIKKIKP
+930 KVFTKKIKP
-939 NYKELGSVHG
+939 NYKELGSIHG
-949 KNMKL
+949 KNMKI
-954 VATRI
+954 VAERI
-959 SKMSQDEINHLENKN
+959 SSMTQDEITQLEKDE
-974 SINIELDN
+974 SINFELDGG
-982 NETIELSINQVE
+982 LKLDLLLNQVE
-994 ILFGEIEGK
+994 ILFGQIEGK
-1003 QVASNDMFTI
+1003 QVASNDTFTI
-1013 ALDISIDDNLL
+1013 ALDISIDNDLL

-1030 EFINKIQNE
+1030 EFINKIQNQ
-1039 RKENK
+1039 RKEIK
-1044 LEVTDKIEIYIDNSS
+1044 LEVTDKIEIYISNHS
-1059 KEIISFLLKH
+1059 KEINSFLLKH
-1069 KGFIC
+1069 KDFIC
-1074 NETQA
+1074 NETQSIN
-1079 LELYID
+1079 LITTDNID
-1085 NNVDDSKLMDIDIA
+1085 MPSIMDIDIA
-1099 LLKVES
+1099 SNEVALTEVKF
-1105 TVINYK
+1105 K
-1111 IKKVT
+1111 IKKV

>member
-293 EGDIV
+293 ESDIV

-312 KGKRL
+312 KGNRL
-317 VGLDYEQ
+317 IGLDYEQ

-336 TVVSGDFV
+336 TVVNGDFV

-566 KKGYPMYREKDIID
+566 KKGYLMYREKDIID

-723 DGFKGDE
+723 DGFTGDE

-954 VATRI
+954 VAARI

>member
-1 MGKRKFNEEGSINYY
+1 MGKGKFNEQSSIDYY
-16 DISKQIIDYWN
+16 KVSKEIISYWN
-27 SNKIFEKSINTRPKN
+27 SNNIFEKSISSRSED

-96 ELQVEKKLGI
+96 ELQVEKNLGI
-106 TKDDIGSKIS
+106 TKDDIGNKIS

-121 EECKIAV
+121 EECKVAV
-128 MQYKEAWE
+128 MQFKEAWE

-159 IESIWWSLKELYN
+159 IESIWWSLKELYK
-172 KGLLYKGYTIQPFSP
+172 KGLLYKGYTIQPYSP

-200 PGAYKDIKDTSLT
+200 PGAYKNIKDTSLT

-218 ENNSKSFD
+218 QKNKKSQE
-226 IIGKNSCYFLAWTTT
+226 IIGDSDCYFLAWTTT

-251 AVGIKIDYVLL
+251 AVGEKIKYNLI
-262 ETFNKYTEKK
+262 ETFNKYTESK
-272 INVILAEKCIEK
+272 INVIIAEKCIEK
-284 FFDINNQKT
+284 FFDSNNLKT
-293 EGDIV
+293 SEELIFD
-298 FNKQK
+298 KQNLP
-303 IEYKILKSI
+303 YKILKTF
-312 KGKRL
+312 KGKDL
-317 VGLDYEQ
+317 IGFDYDQ
-324 LMPYVNAEKPAF
+324 LLPYVKAEKPAF

-344 TTEEGTGIV
+344 TTDEGTGIV
-353 HISLTFGSDDFFV
+353 HISLTFGSDDFYV
-366 SRKNN
+366 SKKNN

-392 KFVDQI
+392 KFVKEI
-398 TDFAGMQ
+398 IDFAGLQ
-405 VKSFSDIEGLTTDEQ
+405 VKAFSDVEGLTTDEQ

-464 KLKEDLINKNKEIN
+464 KLKDDFINKNKDIN
-478 WQPESTGSGRFGNWL
+478 WQPESTGTGRFGNWL

-518 GKEEICIGS
+518 GKDEICIGS
-527 INELKSEIKKSVELG
+527 INELKSEIKKSVDLG
-542 LMKSNISE
+542 FMKNNISD
-550 NLDLHRPFV
+550 NIDLHRPFV
-559 DDIILAS
+559 DEIILAS
-566 KKGYPMYREKDIID
+566 KEGSPMYRETDIID

-595 PFENQET
+595 PFENKDF

-653 NKMSKRLGNAID
+653 NKMSKRLGNAVD

-670 KKYGPDATRLYM
+670 KKFGPDATRLYM

-698 ISEIVRKFFGTLNNT
+698 ISEILRKFFGTLNNT

-723 DGFKGDE
+723 DGFTGNE
-730 KIVPYDKRSFEDKW
+730 KLIPYEKRSYEDKW
-744 IISKLNSLISFVEL
+744 IISKLNSLIKFVED
-758 KLDDYDPT
+758 KLDNYDPT
-766 KASRAIN
+766 KSSRQIN
-773 KFLND
+773 KFIND

-790 RFWKGDLSEDKLMA
+790 RFWKGDLTQDKLMA
-804 YQTLFECLY
+804 YQTLLECLY

-822 TPFYSEKLFQN
+822 IPFYSEKLFKN
-833 LNEFSVSESESVHLL
+833 LNAFNISNSESVHLL
-848 DFPIVDNKT
+848 EFPKVDNER
-857 ISESLERKML
+857 ISEVLERKMS

-892 KISIPIKSSVIE
+892 KISIPMKSLDMENEIKDVE
-904 KDINDV
+904 K
-910 QGIIL
+910 IIL
-915 SEVNVKEIEYVYDNS
+915 SEINVKEIEYVHDNS
-930 KVFIKKIKP
+930 KVFTKKIKP
-939 NYKELGSVHG
+939 NYKELGSIHG
-949 KNMKL
+949 KNMKI
-954 VATRI
+954 VAERI
-959 SKMSQDEINHLENKN
+959 SSMTQDEITQLEKDE
-974 SINIELDN
+974 SINFELDGG
-982 NETIELSINQVE
+982 LKLDLLLNQVE
-994 ILFGEIEGK
+994 ILFGQIEGK
-1003 QVASNDMFTI
+1003 QVASNDTFTI
-1013 ALDISIDDNLL
+1013 ALDISIDNDLL

-1030 EFINKIQNE
+1030 EFINKIQNQ
-1039 RKENK
+1039 RKEIK
-1044 LEVTDKIEIYIDNSS
+1044 LEVTDKIEIYISNHS
-1059 KEIISFLLKH
+1059 KEINSFLLKH
-1069 KGFIC
+1069 KDFIC
-1074 NETQA
+1074 NETQSIN
-1079 LELYID
+1079 LITTENID
-1085 NNVDDSKLMDIDIA
+1085 MPSIMDIDIA
-1099 LLKVES
+1099 SNEVALTEVKF
-1105 TVINYK
+1105 K
-1111 IKKVT
+1111 IKKV

>member
-312 KGKRL
+312 KGNRL

-336 TVVSGDFV
+336 TVVNGDFV

-518 GKEEICIGS
+518 GKDEICIGS

-723 DGFKGDE
+723 DGFTGDE

-910 QGIIL
+910 QSIIL

-1085 NNVDDSKLMDIDIA
+1085 NNIDDSKLMDIDIA
-1099 LLKVES
+1099 SLKVES

>member
-1 MGKRKFNEEGSINYY
+1 MGKGKFNEQSSIDYY
-16 DISKQIIDYWN
+16 KVSKEIISYWN
-27 SNKIFEKSINTRPKN
+27 SNNIFEKSISSRSED

-96 ELQVEKKLGI
+96 ELQVEKNLGI
-106 TKDDIGSKIS
+106 TKDDIGNKIS

-121 EECKIAV
+121 EECKVAV
-128 MQYKEAWE
+128 MQFKEAWE

-159 IESIWWSLKELYN
+159 IESIWWSLKELYK
-172 KGLLYKGYTIQPFSP
+172 KGLLYKGYTIQPYSP

-200 PGAYKDIKDTSLT
+200 PGAYKNIKDTSLT

-218 ENNSKSFD
+218 QKNKKSQE
-226 IIGKNSCYFLAWTTT
+226 IIGDSDCYFLAWTTT

-251 AVGIKIDYVLL
+251 AVGEKIKYNLI
-262 ETFNKYTEKK
+262 ETFNKYTESK
-272 INVILAEKCIEK
+272 INVIIAEKCIEK
-284 FFDINNQKT
+284 FFDSNNLKT
-293 EGDIV
+293 SEELIFD
-298 FNKQK
+298 KQNLP
-303 IEYKILKSI
+303 YKILKTF
-312 KGKRL
+312 KGKDL
-317 VGLDYEQ
+317 IGFDYDQ
-324 LMPYVNAEKPAF
+324 LLPYVKAEKPAF

-344 TTEEGTGIV
+344 TTDEGTGIV
-353 HISLTFGSDDFFV
+353 HISLTFGSDDFYV
-366 SRKNN
+366 SKKNN

-392 KFVDQI
+392 KFVKEI
-398 TDFAGMQ
+398 IDFAGLQ
-405 VKSFSDIEGLTTDEQ
+405 VKAFSDVEGLTTDEQ

-464 KLKEDLINKNKEIN
+464 KLKDDFINKNKDIN
-478 WQPESTGSGRFGNWL
+478 WQPESTGTGRFGNWL

-518 GKEEICIGS
+518 GKDEICIGS
-527 INELKSEIKKSVELG
+527 INELKSEIKKSVDLG
-542 LMKSNISE
+542 FMKNNISD
-550 NLDLHRPFV
+550 NIDLHRPFV
-559 DDIILAS
+559 DEIILAS
-566 KKGYPMYREKDIID
+566 KEGSPMYRETDIID

-595 PFENQET
+595 PFENKDI

-653 NKMSKRLGNAID
+653 NKMSKRLGNAVD

-670 KKYGPDATRLYM
+670 KKFGPDATRLYM

-698 ISEIVRKFFGTLNNT
+698 ISEILRKFFGTLNNT

-723 DGFKGDE
+723 DGFTGNE
-730 KIVPYDKRSFEDKW
+730 KLIPYEKRSYEDKW
-744 IISKLNSLISFVEL
+744 IISKLNSLIKFVED
-758 KLDDYDPT
+758 KLDNYDPT
-766 KASRAIN
+766 KSSRQIN
-773 KFLND
+773 KFIND

-790 RFWKGDLSEDKLMA
+790 RFWKGDLTQDKLMA
-804 YQTLFECLY
+804 YQTLLECLY

-822 TPFYSEKLFQN
+822 IPFYSEKLFKN
-833 LNEFSVSESESVHLL
+833 LNAFNISNSESVHLL
-848 DFPIVDNKT
+848 EFPKVDSDR
-857 ISESLERKML
+857 ISEVLERKMS

-892 KISIPIKSSVIE
+892 KISIPMKSLDMENEIKDVE
-904 KDINDV
+904 K
-910 QGIIL
+910 IIL
-915 SEVNVKEIEYVYDNS
+915 SEINVKEIEYVHDNS
-930 KVFIKKIKP
+930 KVFTKKIKP
-939 NYKELGSVHG
+939 NYKELGSIHG
-949 KNMKL
+949 KNMKI
-954 VATRI
+954 VAERI
-959 SKMSQDEINHLENKN
+959 SSMTQDEITQLEKDE
-974 SINIELDN
+974 SINLELDGG
-982 NETIELSINQVE
+982 LKLDLLLNQVE
-994 ILFGEIEGK
+994 ILFGQIEGK
-1003 QVASNDMFTI
+1003 QVASNDTFTI
-1013 ALDISIDDNLL
+1013 ALDISIDNDLL

-1030 EFINKIQNE
+1030 EFINKIQNQ
-1039 RKENK
+1039 RKEIK
-1044 LEVTDKIEIYIDNSS
+1044 LEVTDKIEIYISNHS
-1059 KEIISFLLKH
+1059 KEINSFLLKH
-1069 KGFIC
+1069 KDFIC
-1074 NETQA
+1074 NETQSIN
-1079 LELYID
+1079 LITTDNID
-1085 NNVDDSKLMDIDIA
+1085 MPSIMDIDIA
-1099 LLKVES
+1099 SNEVALTEVKF
-1105 TVINYK
+1105 K
-1111 IKKVT
+1111 IKKV

>member
-1 MGKRKFNEEGSINYY
+1 MGKGKFNEQSSIDYY
-16 DISKQIIDYWN
+16 KVSKEIISYWN
-27 SNKIFEKSINTRPKN
+27 SNNIFEKSISSRSED

-96 ELQVEKKLGI
+96 ELQVEKNLGI
-106 TKDDIGSKIS
+106 TKDDIGNKIS

-121 EECKIAV
+121 EECKVAV
-128 MQYKEAWE
+128 MQFKEAWE

-159 IESIWWSLKELYN
+159 IESIWWSLKELYK
-172 KGLLYKGYTIQPFSP
+172 KGLLYKGYTIQPYSP

-200 PGAYKDIKDTSLT
+200 PGAYKNIKDTSLT

-218 ENNSKSFD
+218 QKNKKSQE
-226 IIGKNSCYFLAWTTT
+226 IIGDSDCYFLAWTTT

-251 AVGIKIDYVLL
+251 AVGEKIKYNLI
-262 ETFNKYTEKK
+262 ETFNKYTESK
-272 INVILAEKCIEK
+272 INVIIAEKCIEK
-284 FFDINNQKT
+284 FFDSNNLKT
-293 EGDIV
+293 SEELIFD
-298 FNKQK
+298 KQNLP
-303 IEYKILKSI
+303 YKILKTF
-312 KGKRL
+312 KGKDL
-317 VGLDYEQ
+317 IGFDYDQ
-324 LMPYVNAEKPAF
+324 LLPYVKAEKPAF

-344 TTEEGTGIV
+344 TTDEGTGIV
-353 HISLTFGSDDFFV
+353 HISLTFGSDDFYV
-366 SRKNN
+366 SKKNN

-392 KFVDQI
+392 KFVKEI
-398 TDFAGMQ
+398 IDFAGLQ
-405 VKSFSDIEGLTTDEQ
+405 VKAFSDVEGLTTDEQ

-464 KLKEDLINKNKEIN
+464 KLKDDFINKNKDIN
-478 WQPESTGSGRFGNWL
+478 WQPESTGTGRFGNWL

-518 GKEEICIGS
+518 GKDEICIGS
-527 INELKSEIKKSVELG
+527 INELKSEIKKSVDLG
-542 LMKSNISE
+542 FMKNNISD
-550 NLDLHRPFV
+550 NIDLHRPFV
-559 DDIILAS
+559 DEIILAS
-566 KKGYPMYREKDIID
+566 KEGSPMYRETDIID

-595 PFENQET
+595 PFENKDI

-670 KKYGPDATRLYM
+670 KKFGPDATRLYM

-698 ISEIVRKFFGTLNNT
+698 ISEILRKFFGTLNNT

-723 DGFKGDE
+723 DGFTGNE
-730 KIVPYDKRSFEDKW
+730 KLIPYEKRSYEDKW
-744 IISKLNSLISFVEL
+744 IISKLNSLIKFVED
-758 KLDDYDPT
+758 KLDNYDPT
-766 KASRAIN
+766 KSSRQIN
-773 KFLND
+773 KFIND

-790 RFWKGDLSEDKLMA
+790 RFWKGDLTQDKLMA
-804 YQTLFECLY
+804 YQTLLECLY

-822 TPFYSEKLFQN
+822 IPFYSEKLFKN
-833 LNEFSVSESESVHLL
+833 LNAFNISNSESVHLL
-848 DFPIVDNKT
+848 EFPKVDNER
-857 ISESLERKML
+857 ISEVLERKMS

-892 KISIPIKSSVIE
+892 KISIPMKSLDMENEIKDVE
-904 KDINDV
+904 K
-910 QGIIL
+910 IIL
-915 SEVNVKEIEYVYDNS
+915 SEINVKEIEYVHDNS
-930 KVFIKKIKP
+930 KVFTKKIKP
-939 NYKELGSVHG
+939 NYKELGSIHG
-949 KNMKL
+949 KNMKI
-954 VATRI
+954 VAERI
-959 SKMSQDEINHLENKN
+959 SSMTQDEITQLEKDE
-974 SINIELDN
+974 SINFELDGG
-982 NETIELSINQVE
+982 LKLDLLLNQVE
-994 ILFGEIEGK
+994 ILFGQIEGK
-1003 QVASNDMFTI
+1003 QVASNDTFTI
-1013 ALDISIDDNLL
+1013 ALDISIDNDLL

-1030 EFINKIQNE
+1030 EFINKIQNQ
-1039 RKENK
+1039 RKEIK
-1044 LEVTDKIEIYIDNSS
+1044 LEVTDKIEIYISNHS
-1059 KEIISFLLKH
+1059 KEINSFLLKH
-1069 KGFIC
+1069 KDFIC
-1074 NETQA
+1074 NETQSIN
-1079 LELYID
+1079 LITTDNID
-1085 NNVDDSKLMDIDIA
+1085 MPSIMDIDIA
-1099 LLKVES
+1099 SNEVALTEVKF
-1105 TVINYK
+1105 K
-1111 IKKVT
+1111 IKKV

>member
-1 MGKRKFNEEGSINYY
+1 MGTGKFNEQSSIDYY
-16 DISKQIIDYWN
+16 KVSKEIISYWN
-27 SNKIFEKSINTRPKN
+27 SNNIFEKSISSRSED

-96 ELQVEKKLGI
+96 ELQVEKNLGI
-106 TKDDIGSKIS
+106 TKDDIGNKIS
-116 VEKYN
+116 IEKYN
-121 EECKIAV
+121 EECKVAV
-128 MQYKEAWE
+128 MQFKEAWE

-159 IESIWWSLKELYN
+159 IESIWWSLKELYK
-172 KGLLYKGYTIQPFSP
+172 KGLLYKGYTIQPYSP

-200 PGAYKDIKDTSLT
+200 PGAYKNIKDTSLT

-218 ENNSKSFD
+218 QKNKKSQE
-226 IIGKNSCYFLAWTTT
+226 IIGDSDCYFLAWTTT

-251 AVGIKIDYVLL
+251 AVGEKIKYNLI
-262 ETFNKYTEKK
+262 ETFNKYTESK
-272 INVILAEKCIEK
+272 INVIIAEKCIEK
-284 FFDINNQKT
+284 FFDINNLKT
-293 EGDIV
+293 SEELIFD
-298 FNKQK
+298 KQNLP
-303 IEYKILKSI
+303 YKILKTF
-312 KGKRL
+312 KGKDL
-317 VGLDYEQ
+317 IGFDYDQ
-324 LMPYVNAEKPAF
+324 LLPYVKAEKPAF

-344 TTEEGTGIV
+344 TTDEGTGIV
-353 HISLTFGSDDFFV
+353 HISLTFGSDDFYV
-366 SRKNN
+366 SKKNN

-392 KFVDQI
+392 KFVKEI
-398 TDFAGMQ
+398 IDFAGLQ
-405 VKSFSDIEGLTTDEQ
+405 VKSFSDVEGLTTDEQ

-464 KLKEDLINKNKEIN
+464 KLKDDFINKNKDIN
-478 WQPESTGSGRFGNWL
+478 WQPESTGTGRFGNWL

-518 GKEEICIGS
+518 GKDEICIGS
-527 INELKSEIKKSVELG
+527 INELKSEIKKSVDLG
-542 LMKSNISE
+542 FMKNNISD
-550 NLDLHRPFV
+550 NIDLHRPFV
-559 DDIILAS
+559 DEIILAS
-566 KKGYPMYREKDIID
+566 KEGSPMYRETDIID

-595 PFENQET
+595 PFDNKDI
-602 FEKMFPAKFIA
+602 FDKMFPAKFIA

-653 NKMSKRLGNAID
+653 NKMSKRLGNAVD

-670 KKYGPDATRLYM
+670 KKFGPDATRLYM

-698 ISEIVRKFFGTLNNT
+698 ISEILRKFFGTLNNT

-723 DGFKGDE
+723 DGFTGNE
-730 KIVPYDKRSFEDKW
+730 KLIPYEKRSYEDKW
-744 IISKLNSLISFVEL
+744 IISKLNSLIKFVED
-758 KLDDYDPT
+758 KLDNYDPT
-766 KASRAIN
+766 KSSRQIN
-773 KFLND
+773 KFIND

-790 RFWKGDLSEDKLMA
+790 RFWKGDLTEDKLMA
-804 YQTLFECLY
+804 YQTLLECLY
-813 KISIISSPF
+813 KISITSSPF
-822 TPFYSEKLFQN
+822 IPFYSEKLFKN
-833 LNEFSVSESESVHLL
+833 LNAFNISNSESVHLL
-848 DFPIVDNKT
+848 EFPKVDNER
-857 ISESLERKML
+857 ISEVLERKMS

-892 KISIPIKSSVIE
+892 KISIPMKSLDMENEIKDVE
-904 KDINDV
+904 K
-910 QGIIL
+910 IIL
-915 SEVNVKEIEYVYDNS
+915 SEINVKEIEYVHDNS
-930 KVFIKKIKP
+930 KVFTKKIKP
-939 NYKELGSVHG
+939 NYKELGSIHG
-949 KNMKL
+949 KNMKI
-954 VATRI
+954 VAERI
-959 SKMSQDEINHLENKN
+959 SSMTQDEITQLEKDE
-974 SINIELDN
+974 SINFELDGG
-982 NETIELSINQVE
+982 LKLDLLLNQVE
-994 ILFGEIEGK
+994 ILFGQIEGK
-1003 QVASNDMFTI
+1003 QVASNDTFTI
-1013 ALDISIDDNLL
+1013 ALDISIDNDLL

-1030 EFINKIQNE
+1030 EFINKIQNQ
-1039 RKENK
+1039 RKEIK
-1044 LEVTDKIEIYIDNSS
+1044 LEVTDKIEIYISNHS
-1059 KEIISFLLKH
+1059 KEINSFLLKH
-1069 KGFIC
+1069 KNFIC
-1074 NETQA
+1074 NETQSIN
-1079 LELYID
+1079 LITTENID
-1085 NNVDDSKLMDIDIA
+1085 MPSMMDIDIA
-1099 LLKVES
+1099 SNEVALTEVKF
-1105 TVINYK
+1105 K
-1111 IKKVT
+1111 IKKV

>member
-1 MGKRKFNEEGSINYY
+1 MGKGKFNEQSSIDYY
-16 DISKQIIDYWN
+16 KVSKEIISYWN
-27 SNKIFEKSINTRPKN
+27 SNNIFEKSISSRSED

-96 ELQVEKKLGI
+96 ELQVEKNLGI
-106 TKDDIGSKIS
+106 TKDDIGNKIS

-121 EECKIAV
+121 EECKVAV
-128 MQYKEAWE
+128 MQFKEAWE

-159 IESIWWSLKELYN
+159 IESIWWSLKELYK
-172 KGLLYKGYTIQPFSP
+172 KGLLYKGYTIQPYSP

-200 PGAYKDIKDTSLT
+200 PGAYKNIKDISLT

-218 ENNSKSFD
+218 QKNKKSQEL
-226 IIGKNSCYFLAWTTT
+226 IGDSDCYFLAWTTT

-251 AVGIKIDYVLL
+251 AVGEKIKYNLI
-262 ETFNKYTEKK
+262 ETFNKYTESK
-272 INVILAEKCIEK
+272 INVIIAEKCIEK
-284 FFDINNQKT
+284 FFDSNNLKT
-293 EGDIV
+293 SEELIFD
-298 FNKQK
+298 KQNLP
-303 IEYKILKSI
+303 YKILKTFE
-312 KGKRL
+312 GKDL
-317 VGLDYEQ
+317 IGFDYDQ
-324 LMPYVNAEKPAF
+324 LLPYVKAEKPAF

-344 TTEEGTGIV
+344 TTDEGTGIV
-353 HISLTFGSDDFFV
+353 HISLTFGSDDFYV
-366 SRKNN
+366 SKKNN

-392 KFVDQI
+392 KFVKEI
-398 TDFAGMQ
+398 IDFAGLQ
-405 VKSFSDIEGLTTDEQ
+405 VKAFSDVEGLTTDEQ

-464 KLKEDLINKNKEIN
+464 KLKDDFINKNKDIN
-478 WQPESTGSGRFGNWL
+478 WQPESTGTGRFGNWL

-518 GKEEICIGS
+518 GKDEICIGS
-527 INELKSEIKKSVELG
+527 INELKSEIKKSVDLG
-542 LMKSNISE
+542 FMKNNISD
-550 NLDLHRPFV
+550 NIDLHRPFV
-559 DDIILAS
+559 DEIILAS
-566 KKGYPMYREKDIID
+566 KEGSPMYRETDIID

-595 PFENQET
+595 PFENKDI

-653 NKMSKRLGNAID
+653 NKMSKRLGNAVD

-670 KKYGPDATRLYM
+670 KKFGPDATRLYM

-698 ISEIVRKFFGTLNNT
+698 ISEILRKFFGTLNNT

-723 DGFKGDE
+723 DGFTGNE
-730 KIVPYDKRSFEDKW
+730 KLIPYEKRSYEDKW
-744 IISKLNSLISFVEL
+744 IISKLNSLIKFVED
-758 KLDDYDPT
+758 KLDNYDPT
-766 KASRAIN
+766 KSSRQIN
-773 KFLND
+773 KFIND

-790 RFWKGDLSEDKLMA
+790 RFWKGDLTQDKLMA
-804 YQTLFECLY
+804 YQTLLECLY

-822 TPFYSEKLFQN
+822 IPFYSEKLFKN
-833 LNEFSVSESESVHLL
+833 LNAFNISNSESVHLL
-848 DFPIVDNKT
+848 EFPKVDNER
-857 ISESLERKML
+857 ISEILERKMS

-892 KISIPIKSSVIE
+892 KISIPMKSLDMENEIKDVE
-904 KDINDV
+904 K
-910 QGIIL
+910 IIL
-915 SEVNVKEIEYVYDNS
+915 SEINVKEIEYVHDNS
-930 KVFIKKIKP
+930 KVFTKKIKP
-939 NYKELGSVHG
+939 NYKELGSIHG
-949 KNMKL
+949 KNMKI
-954 VATRI
+954 VAERI
-959 SKMSQDEINHLENKN
+959 SSMTQDEITQLEKDE
-974 SINIELDN
+974 SINFELDGG
-982 NETIELSINQVE
+982 LKLDLLLNQVE
-994 ILFGEIEGK
+994 ILFGQIEGK
-1003 QVASNDMFTI
+1003 QVASNDTFTI
-1013 ALDISIDDNLL
+1013 ALDISIDNDLL

-1030 EFINKIQNE
+1030 EFINKIQNQ
-1039 RKENK
+1039 RKEIK
-1044 LEVTDKIEIYIDNSS
+1044 LEVTDKIEIYISNHS
-1059 KEIISFLLKH
+1059 KEINSFLLKH
-1069 KGFIC
+1069 KDFIC
-1074 NETQA
+1074 NETQSIN
-1079 LELYID
+1079 LITTENID
-1085 NNVDDSKLMDIDIA
+1085 MPSIMDIDIA
-1099 LLKVES
+1099 SNEVALTEVKF
-1105 TVINYK
+1105 K
-1111 IKKVT
+1111 IKKV

>member
-1 MGKRKFNEEGSINYY
+1 MGKGKFNEQSSIDYY
-16 DISKQIIDYWN
+16 KVSKEIISYWN
-27 SNKIFEKSINTRPKN
+27 SNNIFEKSISSRSED

-96 ELQVEKKLGI
+96 ELQVEKNLGI
-106 TKDDIGSKIS
+106 TKDDIGNKIS

-121 EECKIAV
+121 EECKVAV
-128 MQYKEAWE
+128 MQFKEAWE

-159 IESIWWSLKELYN
+159 IESIWWSLKELYK
-172 KGLLYKGYTIQPFSP
+172 KGLLYKGYTIQPYSP

-200 PGAYKDIKDTSLT
+200 PGAYKNIKDTSLT

-218 ENNSKSFD
+218 QKNKKSQE
-226 IIGKNSCYFLAWTTT
+226 IIGDSDCYFLAWTTT

-251 AVGIKIDYVLL
+251 AVGEKIKYNLI
-262 ETFNKYTEKK
+262 ETFNKYTESK
-272 INVILAEKCIEK
+272 INVIIAEKCIEK
-284 FFDINNQKT
+284 FFDSNNLKT
-293 EGDIV
+293 SEELIFD
-298 FNKQK
+298 KQNLP
-303 IEYKILKSI
+303 YKILKTF
-312 KGKRL
+312 KGKDL
-317 VGLDYEQ
+317 VGFDYDQ
-324 LMPYVNAEKPAF
+324 LLPYVKAEKPAF

-344 TTEEGTGIV
+344 TTDEGTGIV
-353 HISLTFGSDDFFV
+353 HISLTFGSDDFYV
-366 SRKNN
+366 SKKNN

-392 KFVDQI
+392 KFVKEI
-398 TDFAGMQ
+398 IDFAGLQ
-405 VKSFSDIEGLTTDEQ
+405 VKAFSDVEGLTTDEQ

-464 KLKEDLINKNKEIN
+464 KLKEDFIKKNKQIN

-518 GKEEICIGS
+518 GKDEVCIGS
-527 INELKSEIKKSVELG
+527 INELKSEIKKSVDLG
-542 LMKSNISE
+542 FMKNNISD
-550 NLDLHRPFV
+550 NIDLHRPFV
-559 DDIILAS
+559 DEIILAS
-566 KKGYPMYREKDIID
+566 KEGSPMYRETDIID

-595 PFENQET
+595 PFENKD
-602 FEKMFPAKFIA
+602 FFNKMFPAKFIA

-653 NKMSKRLGNAID
+653 NKMSKRLGNAVD

-670 KKYGPDATRLYM
+670 KKFGPDATRLYM

-698 ISEIVRKFFGTLNNT
+698 ISEILRKFFGTLNNT

-723 DGFKGDE
+723 DGFTGNE
-730 KIVPYDKRSFEDKW
+730 KLIPYEKRSYEDKW
-744 IISKLNSLISFVEL
+744 IISKLNSLIKFVED
-758 KLDDYDPT
+758 KLDNYDPT
-766 KASRAIN
+766 KSSRQIN
-773 KFLND
+773 KFIND

-790 RFWKGDLSEDKLMA
+790 RFWKGDLTQDKLMA
-804 YQTLFECLY
+804 YQTLLECLY

-822 TPFYSEKLFQN
+822 IPFYSEKLFKN
-833 LNEFSVSESESVHLL
+833 LNAFNISNSESVHLL
-848 DFPIVDNKT
+848 EFPKVDNER
-857 ISESLERKML
+857 ISEVLERKMS

-892 KISIPIKSSVIE
+892 KISIPMKSLDMENEIKDVE
-904 KDINDV
+904 K
-910 QGIIL
+910 IIL
-915 SEVNVKEIEYVYDNS
+915 SEINVKEIEYVHDNS
-930 KVFIKKIKP
+930 KVFTKKIKP
-939 NYKELGSVHG
+939 NYKELGSIHG
-949 KNMKL
+949 KNMKI
-954 VATRI
+954 VAERI
-959 SKMSQDEINHLENKN
+959 SSMTQDEITQLEKDE
-974 SINIELDN
+974 SINFELDGG
-982 NETIELSINQVE
+982 LKLDLLLNQVE
-994 ILFGEIEGK
+994 ILFGQIEGK
-1003 QVASNDMFTI
+1003 QVASNDTFTI
-1013 ALDISIDDNLL
+1013 ALDISIDNDLL

-1030 EFINKIQNE
+1030 EFINKIQNQ
-1039 RKENK
+1039 RKEIK
-1044 LEVTDKIEIYIDNSS
+1044 LEVTDKIEIYISNHS
-1059 KEIISFLLKH
+1059 KEINSFLLKH
-1069 KGFIC
+1069 KDFIC
-1074 NETQA
+1074 NETQSIN
-1079 LELYID
+1079 LITTENID
-1085 NNVDDSKLMDIDIA
+1085 MPSIMDIDIA
-1099 LLKVES
+1099 SNEVALTEVKF
-1105 TVINYK
+1105 K
-1111 IKKVT
+1111 IKKV

>member
-1 MGKRKFNEEGSINYY
+1 MGKGKFNEQSSIDYY
-16 DISKQIIDYWN
+16 KVSKEIISYWN
-27 SNKIFEKSINTRPKN
+27 SNNIFEKSISSRSED

-96 ELQVEKKLGI
+96 ELQVEKNLGI
-106 TKDDIGSKIS
+106 TKDDIGNKIS

-121 EECKIAV
+121 EECKVAV
-128 MQYKEAWE
+128 MQFKEAWE

-159 IESIWWSLKELYN
+159 IESIWWSLKELYK
-172 KGLLYKGYTIQPFSP
+172 KGLLYKGYTIQPYSP

-200 PGAYKDIKDTSLT
+200 PGAYKNIKDTSLT

-218 ENNSKSFD
+218 QKNKKSQE
-226 IIGKNSCYFLAWTTT
+226 IIGDSDCYFLAWTTT

-251 AVGIKIDYVLL
+251 AVGEKIKYNLI
-262 ETFNKYTEKK
+262 ETFNKYTESK
-272 INVILAEKCIEK
+272 INVIIAEKCIEK
-284 FFDINNQKT
+284 FFDSNNLKT
-293 EGDIV
+293 SEELIFD
-298 FNKQK
+298 KQNLP
-303 IEYKILKSI
+303 YKILKTF
-312 KGKRL
+312 KGKDL
-317 VGLDYEQ
+317 IGFDYDQ
-324 LMPYVNAEKPAF
+324 LLPYVKAEKPAF

-344 TTEEGTGIV
+344 TTDEGTGIV
-353 HISLTFGSDDFFV
+353 HISLTFGSDDFYV
-366 SRKNN
+366 SKKNN

-392 KFVDQI
+392 KFVKEI
-398 TDFAGMQ
+398 IDFAGLQ
-405 VKSFSDIEGLTTDEQ
+405 VKAFSDVEGLTTDEQ

-464 KLKEDLINKNKEIN
+464 KLKDDFINKNKDIN
-478 WQPESTGSGRFGNWL
+478 WQPESTGTGRFGNWL

-518 GKEEICIGS
+518 GKDEICIGS
-527 INELKSEIKKSVELG
+527 INELKSEIKKSVDLG
-542 LMKSNISE
+542 FMKNNISD
-550 NLDLHRPFV
+550 NIDLHRPFV
-559 DDIILAS
+559 DEIILAS
-566 KKGYPMYREKDIID
+566 KEGSPMYRETDIID

-595 PFENQET
+595 PFENKDV

-653 NKMSKRLGNAID
+653 NKMSKRLGNAVD

-670 KKYGPDATRLYM
+670 KKFGPDATRLYM

-698 ISEIVRKFFGTLNNT
+698 ISEILRKFFGTLNNT

-723 DGFKGDE
+723 DGFTGNE
-730 KIVPYDKRSFEDKW
+730 KLIPYEKRSYEDKW
-744 IISKLNSLISFVEL
+744 IISKLNSLIKFVED
-758 KLDDYDPT
+758 KLDNYDPT
-766 KASRAIN
+766 KSSRQIN
-773 KFLND
+773 KFIND

-790 RFWKGDLSEDKLMA
+790 RFWKGDLTQDKLMA
-804 YQTLFECLY
+804 YQTLLECLY

-822 TPFYSEKLFQN
+822 IPFYSEKLFKN
-833 LNEFSVSESESVHLL
+833 LNAFNISNSESVHLL
-848 DFPIVDNKT
+848 EFPKVDNER
-857 ISESLERKML
+857 ISEVLERKMS

-892 KISIPIKSSVIE
+892 KISIPMKSLDMENEIKDVE
-904 KDINDV
+904 K
-910 QGIIL
+910 IIL
-915 SEVNVKEIEYVYDNS
+915 SEINVKEIEYVHDNS
-930 KVFIKKIKP
+930 KVFTKKIKP
-939 NYKELGSVHG
+939 NYKELGSIHG
-949 KNMKL
+949 KNMKI
-954 VATRI
+954 VAERI
-959 SKMSQDEINHLENKN
+959 SSMTQDEITQLEKDE
-974 SINIELDN
+974 SINFELDGG
-982 NETIELSINQVE
+982 LKLDLLLNQVE
-994 ILFGEIEGK
+994 ILFGQIEGK
-1003 QVASNDMFTI
+1003 QVASNDTFTI
-1013 ALDISIDDNLL
+1013 ALDISIDNDLL

-1030 EFINKIQNE
+1030 EFINKIQNQ
-1039 RKENK
+1039 RKEIK
-1044 LEVTDKIEIYIDNSS
+1044 LEVTDKIEIYISNHS
-1059 KEIISFLLKH
+1059 KEINSFLLKH
-1069 KGFIC
+1069 KDFIC
-1074 NETQA
+1074 NETQSIN
-1079 LELYID
+1079 LITTENID
-1085 NNVDDSKLMDIDIA
+1085 MPSIMDIDIA
-1099 LLKVES
+1099 SNEVALTEVKF
-1105 TVINYK
+1105 K
-1111 IKKVT
+1111 IKKV

>member
-136 ELTESIGYWLDID
+136 ELTESIGFWLDID

-312 KGKRL
+312 KGNRL

-336 TVVSGDFV
+336 TVVNGDFV

-392 KFVDQI
+392 RFVDQI

-602 FEKMFPAKFIA
+602 FEKMFPAQFIA

-723 DGFKGDE
+723 DGFTGDE

-1079 LELYID
+1079 LELYIE

-1099 LLKVES
+1099 SLKVES

>member
-312 KGKRL
+312 KGNRL

-336 TVVSGDFV
+336 TVVNGDFV

-518 GKEEICIGS
+518 GQDEICIGS

-559 DDIILAS
+559 DDIVLAS

-723 DGFKGDE
+723 DGFTGDE

-1085 NNVDDSKLMDIDIA
+1085 NNIDDSKLMDIDIA
-1099 LLKVES
+1099 SLKVES

>member
-1 MGKRKFNEEGSINYY
+1 MGKGKFNEQSSIDYY
-16 DISKQIIDYWN
+16 KVSKEIISYWN
-27 SNKIFEKSINTRPKN
+27 SNNIFEKSISSRSED

-96 ELQVEKKLGI
+96 ELQVEKNLGI
-106 TKDDIGSKIS
+106 TKDDIGNKIS

-121 EECKIAV
+121 EECKVAV
-128 MQYKEAWE
+128 MQFKEAWE

-159 IESIWWSLKELYN
+159 IESIWWSLKELYK
-172 KGLLYKGYTIQPFSP
+172 KGLLYKGYTIQPYSP

-200 PGAYKDIKDTSLT
+200 PGAYKNIKDTSLT

-218 ENNSKSFD
+218 QKNKKSQE
-226 IIGKNSCYFLAWTTT
+226 IIGDSDCYFLAWTTT

-251 AVGIKIDYVLL
+251 AVGEKIKYNLI
-262 ETFNKYTEKK
+262 ETFNKYTESK
-272 INVILAEKCIEK
+272 INVIIAEKCIEK
-284 FFDINNQKT
+284 FFDSNNLKT
-293 EGDIV
+293 SEELIFD
-298 FNKQK
+298 KQNLP
-303 IEYKILKSI
+303 YKILKTF
-312 KGKRL
+312 KGKDL
-317 VGLDYEQ
+317 IGFDYDQ
-324 LMPYVNAEKPAF
+324 LLPYVKAEKPAF

-344 TTEEGTGIV
+344 TTDEGTGIV
-353 HISLTFGSDDFFV
+353 HISLTFGSDDFYV
-366 SRKNN
+366 SKKNN

-392 KFVDQI
+392 KFVKEI
-398 TDFAGMQ
+398 IDFAGLQ
-405 VKSFSDIEGLTTDEQ
+405 VKAFSDVEGLTTDEQ

-464 KLKEDLINKNKEIN
+464 KLKDDFINKNKDIN
-478 WQPESTGSGRFGNWL
+478 WQPESTGTGRFGNWL

-518 GKEEICIGS
+518 GKDEICIGS
-527 INELKSEIKKSVELG
+527 INELKSEIKKSVDLG
-542 LMKSNISE
+542 FMKNNISD
-550 NLDLHRPFV
+550 NIDLHRPFV
-559 DDIILAS
+559 DEIILAS
-566 KKGYPMYREKDIID
+566 KEGSPMYRETDIID

-595 PFENQET
+595 PFENKDV
-602 FEKMFPAKFIA
+602 FDKMFPAKFIA

-670 KKYGPDATRLYM
+670 KKFGPDATRLYM

-698 ISEIVRKFFGTLNNT
+698 ISEILRKFFGTLNNT

-723 DGFKGDE
+723 DGFTGNE
-730 KIVPYDKRSFEDKW
+730 KLIPYEKRSYEDKW
-744 IISKLNSLISFVEL
+744 IISKLNSLIKFVED
-758 KLDDYDPT
+758 KLDNYDPT
-766 KASRAIN
+766 KSSRQIN
-773 KFLND
+773 KFIND

-790 RFWKGDLSEDKLMA
+790 RFWKGDLTQDKLMA
-804 YQTLFECLY
+804 YQTLLECLY

-822 TPFYSEKLFQN
+822 IPFYSEKLFKN
-833 LNEFSVSESESVHLL
+833 LNAFNISNSESVHLL
-848 DFPIVDNKT
+848 EFPKVDSER
-857 ISESLERKML
+857 ISEVLERKMS

-892 KISIPIKSSVIE
+892 KISIPMKSLDMENEIKDVE
-904 KDINDV
+904 K
-910 QGIIL
+910 IIL
-915 SEVNVKEIEYVYDNS
+915 SEINVKEIEYVHDNS
-930 KVFIKKIKP
+930 KVFTKKIKP
-939 NYKELGSVHG
+939 NYKELGSIHG
-949 KNMKL
+949 KNMKI
-954 VATRI
+954 VAERI
-959 SKMSQDEINHLENKN
+959 SSMTQDEITQLEKDE
-974 SINIELDN
+974 SINFELDGG
-982 NETIELSINQVE
+982 LKLDLLLNQVE
-994 ILFGEIEGK
+994 ILFGQIEGK
-1003 QVASNDMFTI
+1003 QVASNDTFTI
-1013 ALDISIDDNLL
+1013 ALDISIDNDLL

-1030 EFINKIQNE
+1030 EFINKIQNQ
-1039 RKENK
+1039 RKEIK
-1044 LEVTDKIEIYIDNSS
+1044 LEVTDKIEIYISNHS
-1059 KEIISFLLKH
+1059 KEINSFLLKH
-1069 KGFIC
+1069 KDFIC
-1074 NETQA
+1074 NETQSIN
-1079 LELYID
+1079 LITTENID
-1085 NNVDDSKLMDIDIA
+1085 MPSMMDIDIA
-1099 LLKVES
+1099 SNEVALTEVQF
-1105 TVINYK
+1105 K
-1111 IKKVT
+1111 IKKV

>member
-1 MGKRKFNEEGSINYY
+1 MGKGKFNEQSSIDYY
-16 DISKQIIDYWN
+16 KVSKEIISYWN
-27 SNKIFEKSINTRPKN
+27 SNNIFEKSISSRSED

-96 ELQVEKKLGI
+96 ELQVEKNLGI
-106 TKDDIGSKIS
+106 TKDDIGNKIS

-121 EECKIAV
+121 EECKVAV
-128 MQYKEAWE
+128 MQFKEAWE

-159 IESIWWSLKELYN
+159 IESIWWSLKELYK
-172 KGLLYKGYTIQPFSP
+172 KGLLYKGYTIQPYSP

-200 PGAYKDIKDTSLT
+200 PGAYKNIKDTSLT

-218 ENNSKSFD
+218 QKNKKSQE
-226 IIGKNSCYFLAWTTT
+226 IIGDSDCYFLAWTTT

-251 AVGIKIDYVLL
+251 AVGEKIKYNLI
-262 ETFNKYTEKK
+262 ETFNKYTESK
-272 INVILAEKCIEK
+272 INVIIAEKCIEK
-284 FFDINNQKT
+284 FFDSNNLKT
-293 EGDIV
+293 SEELIFD
-298 FNKQK
+298 KQNLP
-303 IEYKILKSI
+303 YKILKTF
-312 KGKRL
+312 KGKDL
-317 VGLDYEQ
+317 IGFDYDQ
-324 LMPYVNAEKPAF
+324 LLPYVKAEKPAF

-344 TTEEGTGIV
+344 TTDEGTGIV
-353 HISLTFGSDDFFV
+353 HISLTFGSDDFYV
-366 SRKNN
+366 SKKNN

-392 KFVDQI
+392 KFVKEI
-398 TDFAGMQ
+398 IDFAGLQ
-405 VKSFSDIEGLTTDEQ
+405 VKAFSDVEGLTTDEQ

-464 KLKEDLINKNKEIN
+464 KLKDDFINKNKDIN
-478 WQPESTGSGRFGNWL
+478 WQPESTGTGRFGNWL

-518 GKEEICIGS
+518 GKDEICIGS
-527 INELKSEIKKSVELG
+527 INELKSEIKKSVDLG
-542 LMKSNISE
+542 FMKNNISD
-550 NLDLHRPFV
+550 NIDLHRPFV
-559 DDIILAS
+559 DEIILAS
-566 KKGYPMYREKDIID
+566 KEGSPMYRETDIID

-595 PFENQET
+595 PFENKDV
-602 FEKMFPAKFIA
+602 FDKMFPAKFIA

-653 NKMSKRLGNAID
+653 NKMSKRLGNAVD

-670 KKYGPDATRLYM
+670 KKFGPDATRLYM

-698 ISEIVRKFFGTLNNT
+698 ISEILRKFFGTLNNT

-723 DGFKGDE
+723 DGFTGNE
-730 KIVPYDKRSFEDKW
+730 KLIPYEKRSYEDKW
-744 IISKLNSLISFVEL
+744 IISKLNSLIKFVED
-758 KLDDYDPT
+758 KLDNYDPT
-766 KASRAIN
+766 KSSRQIN
-773 KFLND
+773 KFIND

-790 RFWKGDLSEDKLMA
+790 RFWKGDLTQDKLMA
-804 YQTLFECLY
+804 YQTLLECLY

-822 TPFYSEKLFQN
+822 IPFYSEKLFKN
-833 LNEFSVSESESVHLL
+833 LNAFNISNSESVHLL
-848 DFPIVDNKT
+848 EFPKVDNER
-857 ISESLERKML
+857 ISEVLERKMS

-892 KISIPIKSSVIE
+892 KISIPMKSLDMENEIKDVE
-904 KDINDV
+904 K
-910 QGIIL
+910 IIL
-915 SEVNVKEIEYVYDNS
+915 SEINVKEIEYVHDNS
-930 KVFIKKIKP
+930 KVFTKKIKP
-939 NYKELGSVHG
+939 NYKELGSIHG
-949 KNMKL
+949 KNMKI
-954 VATRI
+954 VAERI
-959 SKMSQDEINHLENKN
+959 SSMTQDEITQLEKDE
-974 SINIELDN
+974 SINLELDGG
-982 NETIELSINQVE
+982 LKLDLLLNQVE
-994 ILFGEIEGK
+994 ILFGQIEGK
-1003 QVASNDMFTI
+1003 QVASNDTFTI
-1013 ALDISIDDNLL
+1013 ALDISIDNDLL

-1030 EFINKIQNE
+1030 EFINKIQNQ
-1039 RKENK
+1039 RKEIK
-1044 LEVTDKIEIYIDNSS
+1044 LEVTDKIEIYISNHS
-1059 KEIISFLLKH
+1059 KEINSFLLKH
-1069 KGFIC
+1069 KDFIC
-1074 NETQA
+1074 NETQSIN
-1079 LELYID
+1079 LITTDNID
-1085 NNVDDSKLMDIDIA
+1085 MPSIMDIDIA
-1099 LLKVES
+1099 SNEVALTEVKF
-1105 TVINYK
+1105 K
-1111 IKKVT
+1111 IKKV

>member
-312 KGKRL
+312 KGNRL

-336 TVVSGDFV
+336 TVVNGDFV

-723 DGFKGDE
+723 DGFTGDE

-848 DFPIVDNKT
+848 DFPIVDKKT

-1085 NNVDDSKLMDIDIA
+1085 NNIDDSKLMDIDIA
-1099 LLKVES
+1099 SLKVES

-1111 IKKVT
+1111 IKKVI

>member
-298 FNKQK
+298 FNKKK

-312 KGKRL
+312 KGNRL

-336 TVVSGDFV
+336 TVVNGDFV

-723 DGFKGDE
+723 DGFTGDE

-1079 LELYID
+1079 LELYIE
-1085 NNVDDSKLMDIDIA
+1085 NNIDDSKLMDINIA
-1099 LLKVES
+1099 SLKVES

-1111 IKKVT
+1111 IKKIT

>member
-1 MGKRKFNEEGSINYY
+1 MGKGKFNEQSSIDYY
-16 DISKQIIDYWN
+16 KVSKEIISYWN
-27 SNKIFEKSINTRPKN
+27 SNNIFEKSISSRSED

-96 ELQVEKKLGI
+96 ELQVEKNLGI
-106 TKDDIGSKIS
+106 TKDDIGNKIS

-121 EECKIAV
+121 EECKVAV
-128 MQYKEAWE
+128 MQFKEAWE

-159 IESIWWSLKELYN
+159 IESVWWSLKELYK
-172 KGLLYKGYTIQPFSP
+172 KGLLYKGYTIQPYSP

-200 PGAYKDIKDTSLT
+200 PGAYKNIKDTSLT

-218 ENNSKSFD
+218 QKNKKSQE
-226 IIGKNSCYFLAWTTT
+226 IIGDSDCYFLAWTTT

-251 AVGIKIDYVLL
+251 AVGEKIKYNLI
-262 ETFNKYTEKK
+262 ETFNKYTESK
-272 INVILAEKCIEK
+272 INVIIAEKCIEK
-284 FFDINNQKT
+284 FFDSNNLKT
-293 EGDIV
+293 SEELIFD
-298 FNKQK
+298 KQNLP
-303 IEYKILKSI
+303 YKILKTF
-312 KGKRL
+312 KGKDL
-317 VGLDYEQ
+317 IGFDYDQ
-324 LMPYVNAEKPAF
+324 LLPYVKAEKPAF

-344 TTEEGTGIV
+344 TTDEGTGIV
-353 HISLTFGSDDFFV
+353 HISLTFGSDDFYV
-366 SRKNN
+366 SKKNN

-392 KFVDQI
+392 KFVKEI
-398 TDFAGMQ
+398 IDFAGLQ
-405 VKSFSDIEGLTTDEQ
+405 VKAFSDVEGLTTDEQ

-464 KLKEDLINKNKEIN
+464 KLKDDFINKNKDIN
-478 WQPESTGSGRFGNWL
+478 WQPKSTGTGRFGNWL

-518 GKEEICIGS
+518 GKDEICIGS
-527 INELKSEIKKSVELG
+527 INELKSEIKKSVDLG
-542 LMKSNISE
+542 FMKNNISD
-550 NLDLHRPFV
+550 NIDLHRPFV
-559 DDIILAS
+559 DEIILAS
-566 KKGYPMYREKDIID
+566 KEGSPMYRETDIID

-595 PFENQET
+595 PFENKDV

-670 KKYGPDATRLYM
+670 KKFGPDATRLYM

-698 ISEIVRKFFGTLNNT
+698 ISEILRKFFGTLNNT

-723 DGFKGDE
+723 DGFTGNE
-730 KIVPYDKRSFEDKW
+730 KLIPYEKRSYEDKW
-744 IISKLNSLISFVEL
+744 IISKLNSLIKFVED
-758 KLDDYDPT
+758 KLDNYDPT
-766 KASRAIN
+766 KSSRQIN
-773 KFLND
+773 KFIND

-790 RFWKGDLSEDKLMA
+790 RFWKGDLTQDKLMA
-804 YQTLFECLY
+804 YQTLLECLY

-822 TPFYSEKLFQN
+822 IPFYSEKLFKN
-833 LNEFSVSESESVHLL
+833 LNAFNISNSESVHLL
-848 DFPIVDNKT
+848 EFPKVDSER
-857 ISESLERKML
+857 ISEVLERKMS

-892 KISIPIKSSVIE
+892 KISIPMKSLDMENEIKDVE
-904 KDINDV
+904 K
-910 QGIIL
+910 IIL
-915 SEVNVKEIEYVYDNS
+915 SEINVKEIEYVHDNS
-930 KVFIKKIKP
+930 KVFTKKIKP
-939 NYKELGSVHG
+939 NYKELGSIHG
-949 KNMKL
+949 KNMKI
-954 VATRI
+954 VAERI
-959 SKMSQDEINHLENKN
+959 SSMTQDEITQLEKN
-974 SINIELDN
+974 ESINLELDGG
-982 NETIELSINQVE
+982 LKLDLLLNQVE
-994 ILFGEIEGK
+994 ILFGQIEGK
-1003 QVASNDMFTI
+1003 QVASNDTFTI
-1013 ALDISIDDNLL
+1013 ALDISIDNDLL

-1030 EFINKIQNE
+1030 EFINKIQNQ
-1039 RKENK
+1039 RKEIK
-1044 LEVTDKIEIYIDNSS
+1044 LEVTDKIEIYISNHS
-1059 KEIISFLLKH
+1059 KEINSFLLKH
-1069 KGFIC
+1069 KDFIC
-1074 NETQA
+1074 NETQSIN
-1079 LELYID
+1079 LITTENID
-1085 NNVDDSKLMDIDIA
+1085 MPSIMDIDIA
-1099 LLKVES
+1099 SNEVALTEVKF
-1105 TVINYK
+1105 K
-1111 IKKVT
+1111 IKKV